1 MRKQLLLMLSLL
13 LYAVGM
19 AAQQPDWG
27 YNPNAYPDEHVI
39 YVGLVDDQG
48 SAVQSFNEN
57 TYLGAFIDGEC
68 RGLAKVSQKSVSDT
82 KTIYYFALRVK
93 GSDTDNGKAIS
104 FRLSVPGANTSYI
117 YNDLQPAADAVT
129 YTNKKTT
136 GTLSDLFPLKFIQPL
151 YYAFTQETVSVKVGE
166 QLNLLDYITF
176 EPANANIPELNWN
189 MYDESWRENVNIEG
203 NKLTAIKST
212 GKYGAVGIFPKL
224 WDMKNTGDHTS
235 INVRVIQPATSIE
248 LRDEYKNGITVNLG
262 DTAALNTVLR
272 SGYTTSP
279 ADCNEELTWKS
290 SDETALLPMIGSDIG
305 KFNPVKAGTYTMT
318 LSGENAS
325 VDLKVTVIKPVEY
338 INPVGTV
345 KVIKMYVGENLL
357 DILPSGYKVMP
368 EDAADRSVRYE
379 VNQSYSDQGV
389 YEDGDGAYKYTDI
402 FGNLYFNEGDE
413 MIALKSGRVRV
424 TIRSVQNPQASC
436 EYEVIVKDGPTSITF
451 KQEEMT
457 FLLPIKD
464 TDKSD
469 ISEDIRN
476 NIIMTPSWPKYDE
489 NESYDKRSTLLY
501 IQFVKDV
508 TSDTEVI
515 TLDYDFT
522 EDKLSA
528 SIVNAGRGS
537 VGVIYLSERTV
548 ASEEGLKNEEVEIM
562 KKFSVVVMES
572 LKGFNVDNYVEMVST
587 ETRDFVLTPDP
598 VGAEVDPSRVEVT
611 ITPNSY
617 LPEEWKSM
625 VEIVPTDESK
635 LNYTIIPHSVGRATI
650 SVKLDGVEVAT
661 SNVLIGQ
668 RYMQKA
674 GWKWTS
680 FYAGGV
686 RWNSP
691 EYELGNVVEEIRSE
705 DALLHNDPEYGYFGD
720 LNSLGTGTCYK
731 IKVKE
736 EEPGLLDLRIMY
748 TGAYEDMQTHRQ
760 IVPMWNWLGNP
771 YQYDHD
777 INSVFSTEDS
787 NANNFNVGDRIV
799 SKDDG
804 FAEYNGEKWTGT
816 LITLHA
822 GLGYMYFNAGSEN
835 VDMEYQR
842 ESLMPQGTPVMNAP
856 QHKQSVWTYNSAPF
870 ADNMTIV
877 ADLGNDYSAE
887 RFTVGAFVGDE
898 CRGEGEMIDGKCFI
912 TVHAD
917 KGETISF
924 KLHDAVSGEMRT
936 INEQMPFAKMAGSL
950 RAPQRLTVGG
960 IVTGITSADIAS
972 SGIAIVDGQIT
983 VQGMDVADIIVC
995 NASGAVVS
1003 TGETTVAGLPSGVYV
1018 VKVKTKDGKTVTKK
1032 LVK

>member
-1 MRKQLLLMLSLL
+1 MLSLL

-39 YVGLVDDQG
+39 YVGLTEG
-48 SAVQSFNEN
+48 SLDNCGQKELPEN

-68 RGLAKVSQKSVSDT
+68 RGLAKVQKKSLSVAL
-82 KTIYYFALRVK
+82 TINYFPLRVK
-93 GSDTDNGKAIS
+93 GDTNDEGKAIS
-104 FRLSVPGANTSYI
+104 FRLLYPGGQLSYV
-117 YNDLQPAADAVT
+117 YDLQPAADAVT

-151 YYAFTQETVSVKVGE
+151 YYGFTQETVSVKVGE
-166 QLNLLDYITF
+166 QINLLDYITF

-189 MYDESWRENVNIEG
+189 MYEESENVIIEG

-212 GKYGAVGIFPKL
+212 GKYGSVGVFPKL
-224 WDMKNTGDHTS
+224 WDMKNTGQYSD
-235 INVRVIQPATSIE
+235 INIRVIQPATSIE

-272 SGYTTSP
+272 SGYTTAP

-290 SDETALLPMIGSDIG
+290 NDETAIRPMTSESDLG
-305 KFNPVKAGTYTMT
+305 KFEPVKTGTYTMT
-318 LSGENAS
+318 LRGENAS

-338 INPVGTV
+338 ITPVGRV
-345 KVIKMYVGENLL
+345 KEIKMYIGDNLL

-368 EDAADRSVRYE
+368 EDATDRSVRYE
-379 VNQSYSDQGV
+379 VLPSYNQDQEFK
-389 YEDGDGAYKYTDI
+389 YNEILEDNGSEGI
-402 FGNLYFNEGDE
+402 FARKPGRAR
-413 MIALKSGRVRV
+413 IAIISN
-424 TIRSVQNPQASC
+424 QNPQASC
-436 EYEVIVKDGPTSITF
+436 TYEVIVKDGPTNITF

-457 FLLPIKD
+457 FLMPIKD
-464 TDKSD
+464 TDKWD

-476 NIIMTPSWPKYDE
+476 NIIMTPSWPKYE
-489 NESYDKRSTLLY
+489 EYESYDIAQSNLDISSLTDAVKLY
-501 IQFVKDV
+501 
-508 TSDTEVI
+508 
-515 TLDYDFT
+515 YDFKK
-522 EDKLSA
+522 DSLSA
-528 SIVNAGRGS
+528 SVVK
-537 VGVIYLSERTV
+537 VGEGWIDISYSSERTI
-548 ASEEGLKNEEVEIM
+548 ATEEGLRNDEYEISNH
-562 KKFSVVVMES
+562 FHVTIMES
-572 LKGFNVDNYVEMVST
+572 LKGFKVDGFVDMVST

-611 ITPNSY
+611 ITPDSY
-617 LPEEWKSM
+617 VSEEWKSI
-625 VEIVPTDESK
+625 VEIVPTDETM
-635 LNYTIIPHSVGRATI
+635 LNYTIRPHSVGRAII
-650 SVKLDGVEVAT
+650 SVKLDGVEVAS

-674 GWKWTS
+674 GWKWAS
-680 FYAGGV
+680 LYGGDV
-686 RWNSP
+686 SWNSP

-720 LNSLGTGTCYK
+720 INRLESGTCYK

-748 TGAYEDMQTHRQ
+748 TGAYEDMRTHRQ

-777 INSVFSTEDS
+777 INSVFSTEDTY
-787 NANNFNVGDRIV
+787 ANKFNVGDRIV

-816 LITLHA
+816 LTTLHA

-960 IVTGITSADIAS
+960 IVTGITAADIAS
-972 SGIAIVDGQIT
+972 SGIAVVDGQIT
-983 VQGMDVADIIVC
+983 VQGMDVADVIVC

>member
-1 MRKQLLLMLSLL
+1 
-13 LYAVGM
+13 M

-39 YVGLVDDQG
+39 YVGLTEG
-48 SAVQSFNEN
+48 SLDNCGQKELPEN

-68 RGLAKVSQKSVSDT
+68 RGLAKVQKKSLSVAL
-82 KTIYYFALRVK
+82 TINYFPLRVK
-93 GSDTDNGKAIS
+93 GDTNDEGKAIS
-104 FRLSVPGANTSYI
+104 FRLLYPGGQLSYV
-117 YNDLQPAADAVT
+117 YDLQPAADAVT

-151 YYAFTQETVSVKVGE
+151 YYGFTQETVSVKVGE
-166 QLNLLDYITF
+166 QINLLDYITF

-189 MYDESWRENVNIEG
+189 MYEESENVNIEG

-212 GKYGAVGIFPKL
+212 GKYGSVGVFPKL
-224 WDMKNTGDHTS
+224 WDMKNTGQYSD
-235 INVRVIQPATSIE
+235 INIRVIQPATSIE

-272 SGYTTSP
+272 SGYTTAP

-290 SDETALLPMIGSDIG
+290 SDETAILPMIGSDIG
-305 KFNPVKAGTYTMT
+305 KFNPVKPGTYTMT

-338 INPVGTV
+338 INPVGRV
-345 KVIKMYVGENLL
+345 KEIKMYIGDNLL
-357 DILPSGYKVMP
+357 SILPSGYKVMP
-368 EDAADRSVRYE
+368 EDATDRSVHYE
-379 VNQSYSDQGV
+379 VLPNYNQDQEFK
-389 YEDGDGAYKYTDI
+389 YNEILEDNGSEGI
-402 FGNLYFNEGDE
+402 FARKPGRAR
-413 MIALKSGRVRV
+413 IAIISN
-424 TIRSVQNPQASC
+424 QNPQATC
-436 EYEVIVKDGPTSITF
+436 TYEVIVKDGPTNITF

-457 FLLPIKD
+457 FLMPRKD
-464 TDKSD
+464 TDKWD

-476 NIIMTPSWPKYDE
+476 NIIMTPSWPKYE
-489 NESYDKRSTLLY
+489 EYESYDIAQSNLDISSLTDA
-501 IQFVKDV
+501 VKL
-508 TSDTEVI
+508 S
-515 TLDYDFT
+515 YDFKK
-522 EDKLSA
+522 DIISA
-528 SIVNAGRGS
+528 SVVK
-537 VGVIYLSERTV
+537 VGEGWIDISYSSERTI
-548 ASEEGLKNEEVEIM
+548 ATEEGLRNDEYEISNH
-562 KKFSVVVMES
+562 FHVTIMES
-572 LKGFNVDNYVEMVST
+572 LKGFKVDGYVDMVST

-611 ITPNSY
+611 ITPNTYVS
-617 LPEEWKSM
+617 EEWKSI
-625 VEIVPTDESK
+625 VEIEPTDETM
-635 LNYTIIPHSVGRATI
+635 LNYTIKPHSVGRATI
-650 SVKLDGVEVAT
+650 SVKLDGEEVAT
-661 SNVLIGQ
+661 SYVSIGQ

-686 RWNSP
+686 SWNSP
-691 EYELGNVVEEIRSE
+691 EIELGNVVEEIRSE

-720 LNSLGTGTCYK
+720 IYSLETGECYK

-748 TGAYEDMQTHRQ
+748 TGGYEDMRTHRQ

-777 INSVFSTEDS
+777 INSVFSTEDAY
-787 NANNFNVGDRIV
+787 ANKFNVGDRIV

-816 LITLHA
+816 LTTLRA
-822 GLGYMYFNAGSEN
+822 GLGYMYFNAASDTI
-835 VDMEYQR
+835 DMEYLH
-842 ESLMPQGTPVMNAP
+842 EGSMPQGTPVMNAP

-960 IVTGITSADIAS
+960 IVTGITAADIAS
-972 SGIAIVDGQIT
+972 SGIAVVDGQIT
-983 VQGMDVADIIVC
+983 VQGMDVADVIVC

-1003 TGETTVAGLPSGVYV
+1003 TGETTVTGLPSGVYV

>member
-1 MRKQLLLMLSLL
+1 MLFLL

-39 YVGLVDDQG
+39 FVGLVDDKG
-48 SAVQSFNEN
+48 SAVQSFNDN

-68 RGLAKVSQKSVSDT
+68 RGLAKVSRYSVSDT
-82 KTIYYFALRVK
+82 QTIYYFALRVK
-93 GSDTDNGKAIS
+93 GTNTDNGKAIS
-104 FRLSVPGANTSYI
+104 YRLSVGGNQSFVF
-117 YNDLQPAADAVT
+117 NDLKPAANAVT
-129 YTNKKTT
+129 YTNNGTT
-136 GTLSDLFPLKFIQPL
+136 GKLSALYQLTFIRPGYYSIVQP
-151 YYAFTQETVSVKVGE
+151 EVNVKVGAE
-166 QLNLLDYITF
+166 FNLLDHITF
-176 EPANANIPELNWN
+176 EPANANIPEMNWT
-189 MYDESWRENVNIEG
+189 MGQGEKENEYASIKG
-203 NKLTAIKST
+203 NTFKALKST
-212 GKYGAVGIFPKL
+212 GKYSWVSVSPNLLG
-224 WDMKNTGDHTS
+224 MKPTGQYTEIS
-235 INVRVIQPATSIE
+235 VRVIQPATSIE

-272 SGYTTSP
+272 SGYTTAP

-290 SDETALLPMIGSDIG
+290 SDETAILPMEGNDIG
-305 KFNPVKAGTYTMT
+305 KFNPVKTGTYTMT

-338 INPVGTV
+338 INPVGRV
-345 KVIKMYVGENLL
+345 KEIKMYIGDNLHS
-357 DILPSGYKVMP
+357 ILPSGYKVMP
-368 EDAADRSVRYE
+368 EDATDRSVRYE
-379 VNQSYSDQGV
+379 VLPSYNQDQEFK
-389 YEDGDGAYKYTDI
+389 YNEILEDNGSEGI
-402 FGNLYFNEGDE
+402 FARKPGRAR
-413 MIALKSGRVRV
+413 IAIISN
-424 TIRSVQNPQASC
+424 QNPQASC
-436 EYEVIVKDGPTSITF
+436 TYEVIVKDGPTNITF
-451 KQEEMT
+451 KQDEMT
-457 FLLPIKD
+457 FLMPIKD
-464 TDKSD
+464 TDKWD

-476 NIIMTPSWPKYDE
+476 NIIMTPSWPKYE
-489 NESYDKRSTLLY
+489 EYESYDIAQSNLDISSLTDAVKLY
-501 IQFVKDV
+501 
-508 TSDTEVI
+508 
-515 TLDYDFT
+515 YDFKK
-522 EDKLSA
+522 DSLSA
-528 SIVNAGRGS
+528 SVVK
-537 VGVIYLSERTV
+537 VGEGWIDISYSSERTI
-548 ASEEGLKNEEVEIM
+548 ATEEGLRNDEYEISNH
-562 KKFSVVVMES
+562 FHVTIMES
-572 LKGFNVDNYVEMVST
+572 LKGFKVDGYVEMVST

-611 ITPNSY
+611 ITPDSY
-617 LPEEWKSM
+617 VSEEWKSI
-625 VEIVPTDESK
+625 VEIVPTDETM
-635 LNYTIIPHSVGRATI
+635 LNYTIRPHSVGRAII

-674 GWKWTS
+674 GWKWAS
-680 FYAGGV
+680 LYGGDV
-686 RWNSP
+686 SWNSP

-720 LNSLGTGTCYK
+720 INRLESGTCYK

-748 TGAYEDMQTHRQ
+748 TGAYEDMRTHRQ

-777 INSVFSTEDS
+777 INSVFSTEDTYA
-787 NANNFNVGDRIV
+787 ANKFNVGDRIV

-816 LITLHA
+816 LTTLRA

-877 ADLGNDYSAE
+877 ADLGNEYSAE

-960 IVTGITSADIAS
+960 IVTGITAADIAS
-972 SGIAIVDGQIT
+972 SGIAVVDGQIT
-983 VQGMDVADIIVC
+983 VQGMDVADVIVC

-1003 TGETTVAGLPSGVYV
+1003 TGETTVTGLPSGVYV

>member
-1 MRKQLLLMLSLL
+1 
-13 LYAVGM
+13 M

-39 YVGLVDDQG
+39 YVGLVDEQG

-57 TYLGAFIDGEC
+57 TYLGAFIEGEC
-68 RGLAKVSQKSVSDT
+68 RGLAKVSRYSVSDT
-82 KTIYYFALRVK
+82 QTIYYFALRVK
-93 GSDTDNGKAIS
+93 GTNTDNGKAITY
-104 FRLSVPGANTSYI
+104 RLSVGGNQSLVF
-117 YNDLQPAADAVT
+117 NDLKPAANAVT
-129 YTNKKTT
+129 YTNNGTT
-136 GTLSDLFPLKFIQPL
+136 GKLSALYQLTFIRPGYYSIVQP
-151 YYAFTQETVSVKVGE
+151 EVSVKVGAE
-166 QLNLLDYITF
+166 FNLLDHITF
-176 EPANANIPELNWN
+176 EPANANIPELNWT
-189 MYDESWRENVNIEG
+189 MGQGEKENEYASIKG
-203 NKLTAIKST
+203 NTFKALKSP
-212 GKYGAVGIFPKL
+212 GKYSWVSVSPNLLG
-224 WDMKNTGDHTS
+224 MKPTGQYTKVS
-235 INVRVIQPATSIE
+235 VRVIQPATSIE

-290 SDETALLPMIGSDIG
+290 SDETAILPMIGSDIG

-325 VDLKVTVIKPVEY
+325 VDLKVTVFKPVEY
-338 INPVGTV
+338 IDMVGSV
-345 KVIKMYVGENLL
+345 KEIKMFVGENLL
-357 DILPSGYKVMP
+357 DILPAGYKVMP
-368 EDAADRSVRYE
+368 EDATDRSVHYE

-402 FGNLYFNEGDE
+402 FGDLYFNEGDE
-413 MIALKSGRVRV
+413 MIALKPGRVRV

-436 EYEVIVKDGPTSITF
+436 TYEVIVKDGPTSITF

-457 FLLPIKD
+457 FLMPIKD
-464 TDKSD
+464 TDKWD

-489 NESYDKRSTLLY
+489 YEEYDIAESDLDIRSYTKAVKLY
-501 IQFVKDV
+501 YNF
-508 TSDTEVI
+508 E
-515 TLDYDFT
+515 
-522 EDKLSA
+522 EDSLSA
-528 SIVNAGRGS
+528 SIDSIGGGRINVS
-537 VGVIYLSERTV
+537 YSSERTI
-548 ASEEGLKNEEVEIM
+548 ATEEGLQNDEYRISNH
-562 KKFSVVVMES
+562 FNITILES
-572 LKGFNVDNYVEMVST
+572 LKGFKVDGYVEMVST

-611 ITPNSY
+611 ITPDSY
-617 LPEEWKSM
+617 VPEEWKSM

-635 LNYTIIPHSVGRATI
+635 LNYTILPHGVGSATI
-650 SVKLDGVEVAT
+650 SVKLDGEEVAT
-661 SNVLIGQ
+661 SHVGIGQ

-680 FYAGGV
+680 FYGGSV
-686 RWNSP
+686 SWNSP

-720 LNSLGTGTCYK
+720 INRLESGTCYK

-777 INSVFSTEDS
+777 INSVFVKEE
-787 NANNFNVGDRIV
+787 NINVFNVGDRIV
-799 SKDDG
+799 SKDNG

-816 LITLHA
+816 LTTLHA

-835 VDMEYQR
+835 VDMEYLR

-1003 TGETTVAGLPSGVYV
+1003 TGETTVTGLPSGVYV

>member
-1 MRKQLLLMLSLL
+1 MLSLL

-68 RGLAKVSQKSVSDT
+68 RGLAKVSRYSVSDT
-82 KTIYYFALRVK
+82 QTIYYFALRVK
-93 GSDTDNGKAIS
+93 GTNTDNGKAIS
-104 FRLSVPGANTSYI
+104 YRLSVGGNQSFVF
-117 YNDLQPAADAVT
+117 NDLKPAANAVT
-129 YTNKKTT
+129 YTNNGTT
-136 GTLSDLFPLKFIQPL
+136 GKLSALYQLTFIRPGYYSIVQP
-151 YYAFTQETVSVKVGE
+151 EVSVKVGAE
-166 QLNLLDYITF
+166 FNLLDHITF
-176 EPANANIPELNWN
+176 EPANANIPEMNWT
-189 MYDESWRENVNIEG
+189 MGQGEKENEYASIKG
-203 NKLTAIKST
+203 NTFKALKST
-212 GKYGAVGIFPKL
+212 GKYIWVSVSPNLLG
-224 WDMKNTGDHTS
+224 MKPTGQYTG
-235 INVRVIQPATSIE
+235 VRVRIIQPATSIE
-248 LRDEYKNGITVNLG
+248 IRDEYKNGITVNLG

-272 SGYTTSP
+272 SGYTTAP

-290 SDETALLPMIGSDIG
+290 SDETAILPMIGSDIG
-305 KFNPVKAGTYTMT
+305 KFNPVKPGTYTMT

-338 INPVGTV
+338 ITPVGRV
-345 KVIKMYVGENLL
+345 KEIKMYIGDNLL

-368 EDAADRSVRYE
+368 EDATDRSVRYE
-379 VNQSYSDQGV
+379 VLPSYNQDQEFK
-389 YEDGDGAYKYTDI
+389 YNEILEDNGSEGI
-402 FGNLYFNEGDE
+402 FARKPGRAR
-413 MIALKSGRVRV
+413 IAIISN
-424 TIRSVQNPQASC
+424 QNPQAAC
-436 EYEVIVKDGPTSITF
+436 TYEVIVKDGPTNITF

-457 FLLPIKD
+457 FLMPIKD
-464 TDKSD
+464 TDKWD

-476 NIIMTPSWPKYDE
+476 NIIMTPSWPKYE
-489 NESYDKRSTLLY
+489 EYESYDIAQSNLDISSLTDAVKLY
-501 IQFVKDV
+501 
-508 TSDTEVI
+508 
-515 TLDYDFT
+515 YDFKK
-522 EDKLSA
+522 DSLSA
-528 SIVNAGRGS
+528 SVVK
-537 VGVIYLSERTV
+537 VGEGWIDISYSSERTI
-548 ASEEGLKNEEVEIM
+548 ATEEGLRNDEYEISNH
-562 KKFSVVVMES
+562 FHVTIMES
-572 LKGFNVDNYVEMVST
+572 LKGFKVDGYVDMVST

-611 ITPNSY
+611 ITPDSY
-617 LPEEWKSM
+617 VPEEWKSI
-625 VEIVPTDESK
+625 VEIVPTDDTM
-635 LNYTIIPHSVGRATI
+635 LNYTIRPHGVGRATI
-650 SVKLDGVEVAT
+650 SVKLDGVEVAS

-686 RWNSP
+686 SWNSP
-691 EYELGNVVEEIRSE
+691 EIELGNVVEEIRSE
-705 DALLHNDPEYGYFGD
+705 DALLYNDPEYGYFGD
-720 LNSLGTGTCYK
+720 INRLESGTCYK

-748 TGAYEDMQTHRQ
+748 TGAYEDMRTHRQ

-777 INSVFSTEDS
+777 INSVFSTEDTY
-787 NANNFNVGDRIV
+787 ANKFNVGDRIV
-799 SKDDG
+799 SKDNG

-816 LITLHA
+816 LTTLHA

-960 IVTGITSADIAS
+960 IVTGITAADIAS
-972 SGIAIVDGQIT
+972 SGIAVVDGQIT
-983 VQGMDVADIIVC
+983 VQGMDVADVIVC

-1003 TGETTVAGLPSGVYV
+1003 TGETTVTGLPSGVYV

>member
-1 MRKQLLLMLSLL
+1 MLSLL

-39 YVGLVDDQG
+39 YVGLTEG
-48 SAVQSFNEN
+48 SLDNCGQKELPEN

-68 RGLAKVSQKSVSDT
+68 RGLAKVQKKSLSVAL
-82 KTIYYFALRVK
+82 TINYFPLRVK
-93 GSDTDNGKAIS
+93 GDTNDEGKAIS
-104 FRLSVPGANTSYI
+104 FRLLYPGGQLSYV
-117 YNDLQPAADAVT
+117 YDLQPAADAVT

-136 GTLSDLFPLKFIQPL
+136 GTLSALFPLKFIQPL
-151 YYAFTQETVSVKVGE
+151 YYSFTQETVSVKVGE
-166 QLNLLDYITF
+166 QINLLDYITF

-189 MYDESWRENVNIEG
+189 MYEESENVNIEG

-212 GKYGAVGIFPKL
+212 GKYGSVGVFPKL
-224 WDMKNTGDHTS
+224 WDMKNTGQYSD
-235 INVRVIQPATSIE
+235 INIRVIQPATSIE

-272 SGYTTSP
+272 SGYTTAP

-290 SDETALLPMIGSDIG
+290 SDETAILPMEGNDIG
-305 KFNPVKAGTYTMT
+305 KFNPVKTGTYTMT

-338 INPVGTV
+338 ITPVGRV
-345 KVIKMYVGENLL
+345 KEIKMYIGDNLL

-368 EDAADRSVRYE
+368 EDATDRSVHYE
-379 VNQSYSDQGV
+379 VLPSYNQDQEFK
-389 YEDGDGAYKYTDI
+389 YNEILEDNGSEGI
-402 FGNLYFNEGDE
+402 FARKPGRAR
-413 MIALKSGRVRV
+413 IAIISN
-424 TIRSVQNPQASC
+424 QNPQATC
-436 EYEVIVKDGPTSITF
+436 TYEVIVKDGPTNITF

-457 FLLPIKD
+457 FLMPRKD
-464 TDKSD
+464 TDKWD

-476 NIIMTPSWPKYDE
+476 NIIMTPSWPKYEEYEEYDIA
-489 NESYDKRSTLLY
+489 ESDLDILSYTKAVNLY
-501 IQFVKDV
+501 YNFEKD
-508 TSDTEVI
+508 S
-515 TLDYDFT
+515 
-522 EDKLSA
+522 LSA
-528 SIVNAGRGS
+528 SIDSIGGGWINVS
-537 VGVIYLSERTV
+537 YSSERTI
-548 ASEEGLKNEEVEIM
+548 ATEEGLQNDEYEISNH
-562 KKFSVVVMES
+562 FNITILES
-572 LKGFNVDNYVEMVST
+572 LKGFKVDEYVEMVST

-598 VGAEVDPSRVEVT
+598 VDAEVDPSRVEVT
-611 ITPNSY
+611 IVDASV
-617 LPEEWKSM
+617 PEMWKSI
-625 VEIVPTDESK
+625 VEIVPTDETM
-635 LNYTIIPHSVGRATI
+635 LNYTIRPHSVGRATI

-661 SNVLIGQ
+661 SYVGIGQ

-680 FYAGGV
+680 LYSGGV
-686 RWNSP
+686 SWNSP

-720 LNSLGTGTCYK
+720 LNRLEPGTCYK

-736 EEPGLLDLRIMY
+736 EEPGLLNLRIY
-748 TGAYEDMQTHRQ
+748 PGGYEDMRPYRQ

-777 INSVFSTEDS
+777 INSVFSTEDA
-787 NANNFNVGDRIV
+787 NANKFNVGDRIV
-799 SKDDG
+799 SKDNG

-816 LITLHA
+816 LTTLHA
-822 GLGYMYFNAGSEN
+822 GLGYMYFNAASDTIN
-835 VDMEYQR
+835 MELKY
-842 ESLMPQGTPVMNAP
+842 EWNMPQGTPVMNAP

-870 ADNMTIV
+870 ADNMTII

-887 RFTVGAFVGDE
+887 RFTLGAFVGDE
-898 CRGEGEMIDGKCFI
+898 CRGEGEMIEGKCFI

-924 KLHDAVSGEMRT
+924 KLYDAVSGEMRT

-960 IVTGITSADIAS
+960 IVTGITAADIAS
-972 SGIAIVDGQIT
+972 SGIAIVNGQIT
-983 VQGMDVADIIVC
+983 VQGMDVADVIVC

-1003 TGETTVAGLPSGVYV
+1003 TGETTVTGLPSGVYV
-1018 VKVKTKDGKTVTKK
+1018 VKVKTMDGKTVTKK

>member
-1 MRKQLLLMLSLL
+1 
-13 LYAVGM
+13 M

-48 SAVQSFNEN
+48 SAVQSFNDN
-57 TYLGAFIDGEC
+57 TYLGAFIEGEC
-68 RGLAKVSQKSVSDT
+68 RGLAKVSRYSVSDT
-82 KTIYYFALRVK
+82 QTIYYFALRVK
-93 GSDTDNGKAIS
+93 GTNTDNGKAIS
-104 FRLSVPGANTSYI
+104 YRLSVGGNHSFVF
-117 YNDLQPAADAVT
+117 NDLKPAANAVT
-129 YTNKKTT
+129 YTNNGTT
-136 GTLSDLFPLKFIQPL
+136 GKLSALYQLTFIHPGYYSIVQP
-151 YYAFTQETVSVKVGE
+151 EVRVKVGAE
-166 QLNLLDYITF
+166 FNLLDYITF
-176 EPANANIPELNWN
+176 EPANANIPEMNWT
-189 MYDESWRENVNIEG
+189 MGQGEKENEYASIKG
-203 NKLTAIKST
+203 NTFKALKST
-212 GKYGAVGIFPKL
+212 GKYGSVSVSPNL
-224 WDMKNTGDHTS
+224 WGMKPTGQYTKVS
-235 INVRVIQPATSIE
+235 VRVIQPATSIE

-272 SGYTTSP
+272 SGYTTAP

-290 SDETALLPMIGSDIG
+290 NDETAIRPMEGNDIG
-305 KFNPVKAGTYTMT
+305 KFEPVKTGTYTMT

-338 INPVGTV
+338 ITPVGSV
-345 KVIKMYVGENLL
+345 KTIKMFVGENLL
-357 DILPSGYKVMP
+357 NILPSGYKVMP
-368 EDAADRSVRYE
+368 EDATDRSVHYE
-379 VNQSYSDQGV
+379 VNQSFSDQGV

-413 MIALKSGRVRV
+413 MIALKPGRVRV
-424 TIRSVQNPQASC
+424 TINSTQNSRAYC
-436 EYEVIVKDGPTSITF
+436 EYEVIVKRGPTNITF

-457 FLLPIKD
+457 FLMPRKD
-464 TDKSD
+464 TDKWD

-476 NIIMTPSWPKYDE
+476 NIIMTQSWPKYDE
-489 NESYDKRSTLLY
+489 YEEYDIAQSDLDIRSYTKAVKLY
-501 IQFVKDV
+501 YNF
-508 TSDTEVI
+508 E
-515 TLDYDFT
+515 
-522 EDKLSA
+522 EDSLSA
-528 SIVNAGRGS
+528 SIDSIGQGWIDVS
-537 VGVIYLSERTV
+537 YSSEHTI
-548 ASEEGLKNEEVEIM
+548 ATETGLQNDEYRISNH
-562 KKFSVVVMES
+562 FNITILES
-572 LKGFNVDNYVEMVST
+572 LKGFKVDGYVDMVST

-598 VGAEVDPSRVEVT
+598 VDAEVDPSRVEVT
-611 ITPNSY
+611 ITPDSY
-617 LPEEWKSM
+617 VSEEWKSI
-625 VEIVPTDESK
+625 VEIVPTDETM
-635 LNYTIIPHSVGRATI
+635 LNYTIKPHSVGNATI

-661 SNVLIGQ
+661 SHVGIGQ

-674 GWKWTS
+674 GWKWAS
-680 FYAGGV
+680 LYGGGV

-720 LNSLGTGTCYK
+720 IYSLETGECYK

-748 TGAYEDMQTHRQ
+748 TGGYEDMRTYRQ

-777 INSVFSTEDS
+777 INSVFSTEDTY
-787 NANNFNVGDRIV
+787 ANNFNVGDRIV
-799 SKDDG
+799 SKDNG

-816 LITLHA
+816 LTTLHA
-822 GLGYMYFNAGSEN
+822 GLGYMYFNAASDTI
-835 VDMEYQR
+835 DMEYLR

-960 IVTGITSADIAS
+960 IVTGITAADIAS

-983 VQGMDVADIIVC
+983 VQGMDVADVIVC

-1003 TGETTVAGLPSGVYV
+1003 TGETTVTGLPSGVYV

>member
-1 MRKQLLLMLSLL
+1 MLSLL

-39 YVGLVDDQG
+39 YVGLVDDKG
-48 SAVQSFNEN
+48 SAVQSFNDN

-68 RGLAKVSQKSVSDT
+68 RGLAKVSRYSVSDT
-82 KTIYYFALRVK
+82 QTIYYFALRVK
-93 GSDTDNGKAIS
+93 GTNTDNGKAIS
-104 FRLSVPGANTSYI
+104 YRLSVGGNQSFVF
-117 YNDLQPAADAVT
+117 NDLKPAANAVT
-129 YTNKKTT
+129 YTNNGTT
-136 GTLSDLFPLKFIQPL
+136 GKLSALYQLTFIRPGYYSIVQP
-151 YYAFTQETVSVKVGE
+151 EVSVKVGAE
-166 QLNLLDYITF
+166 FNLLDHITF
-176 EPANANIPELNWN
+176 EPANANIPEMNWT
-189 MYDESWRENVNIEG
+189 MGQGEKENEYASIKG
-203 NKLTAIKST
+203 NTFKALKST
-212 GKYGAVGIFPKL
+212 GKYSWVNVSPNLLG
-224 WDMKNTGDHTS
+224 MKPNGQYT
-235 INVRVIQPATSIE
+235 NVRVRIIQPATSIE

-272 SGYTTSP
+272 SGYTTAP

-290 SDETALLPMIGSDIG
+290 SDETAILPMEGNDIG
-305 KFNPVKAGTYTMT
+305 KFNPVKTGTYTMT

-338 INPVGTV
+338 INPVGRV
-345 KVIKMYVGENLL
+345 KEIKMYIGDNLL

-368 EDAADRSVRYE
+368 EDATDRSVRYE
-379 VNQSYSDQGV
+379 VLPSYNQDQEFK
-389 YEDGDGAYKYTDI
+389 YNEILEDNGSEGI
-402 FGNLYFNEGDE
+402 FARKPGRAR
-413 MIALKSGRVRV
+413 IAIISN
-424 TIRSVQNPQASC
+424 QNPQAAC
-436 EYEVIVKDGPTSITF
+436 TYEVIVKDGPTNITF

-457 FLLPIKD
+457 FLMPIKD
-464 TDKSD
+464 TDKWD

-476 NIIMTPSWPKYDE
+476 NIIMTPSWPKYE
-489 NESYDKRSTLLY
+489 EYESYDIAQSNLDISSLTDAVKLY
-501 IQFVKDV
+501 
-508 TSDTEVI
+508 
-515 TLDYDFT
+515 YDFKK
-522 EDKLSA
+522 DSLSA
-528 SIVNAGRGS
+528 SVVK
-537 VGVIYLSERTV
+537 VGEGWIDISYSSERTI
-548 ASEEGLKNEEVEIM
+548 ATEEGLRNDEYEISNH
-562 KKFSVVVMES
+562 FHVTIMES
-572 LKGFNVDNYVEMVST
+572 LKGFKVDGYVDMVST

-598 VGAEVDPSRVEVT
+598 VDAEVDPSRVEVT
-611 ITPNSY
+611 ITPDSY
-617 LPEEWKSM
+617 VSEEWKSI
-625 VEIVPTDESK
+625 VEIVPTDETM
-635 LNYTIIPHSVGRATI
+635 LNYTIRPHSVGRATI

-661 SNVLIGQ
+661 SHVGIGQ

-674 GWKWTS
+674 GWKWAS
-680 FYAGGV
+680 LYGGDV
-686 RWNSP
+686 SWNSP

-720 LNSLGTGTCYK
+720 INRLESGTCYK

-748 TGAYEDMQTHRQ
+748 TGAYEDMRTHRQ

-777 INSVFSTEDS
+777 INSVFSTEDA
-787 NANNFNVGDRIV
+787 NANKFNVGDRIV
-799 SKDDG
+799 SKDNG

-816 LITLHA
+816 LTTLHA

-835 VDMEYQR
+835 VDMEYLR
-842 ESLMPQGTPVMNAP
+842 EGSMPQGTPVMNAP

-960 IVTGITSADIAS
+960 IVTGITAADIAS
-972 SGIAIVDGQIT
+972 SGIAVVDGQIT
-983 VQGMDVADIIVC
+983 VQGMDVADVIVC

-1003 TGETTVAGLPSGVYV
+1003 TGETTVTGLPSGVYV

>member
-1 MRKQLLLMLSLL
+1 MLSLL

-48 SAVQSFNEN
+48 SAVQSFNDN
-57 TYLGAFIDGEC
+57 TYLGAFIEGEC
-68 RGLAKVSQKSVSDT
+68 RGLAKVSRYSVSDT
-82 KTIYYFALRVK
+82 QTIYYFALRVK
-93 GSDTDNGKAIS
+93 GTNTDNGKAITY
-104 FRLSVPGANTSYI
+104 RLSVGGNHSFVF
-117 YNDLQPAADAVT
+117 NDLKPAANAVT
-129 YTNKKTT
+129 YTNNGTT
-136 GTLSDLFPLKFIQPL
+136 GKLSALYQLTFIRPGYYSIVQP
-151 YYAFTQETVSVKVGE
+151 EVSVKVGAE
-166 QLNLLDYITF
+166 FSLLDHITF
-176 EPANANIPELNWN
+176 EPANANIPEMNWT
-189 MYDESWRENVNIEG
+189 MGQGEKENEYASIKG
-203 NKLTAIKST
+203 NTFKALKST
-212 GKYGAVGIFPKL
+212 GKYSWVNVSPNLLG
-224 WDMKNTGDHTS
+224 MKPTGQYTEVS
-235 INVRVIQPATSIE
+235 VRVIQPATSIE

-272 SGYTTSP
+272 SGYTTAP

-290 SDETALLPMIGSDIG
+290 SDETAILPMEGNDIG
-305 KFNPVKAGTYTMT
+305 KFNPVKTGTYTMT

-338 INPVGTV
+338 INPVGRV
-345 KVIKMYVGENLL
+345 KEIKMYIGDNLL

-368 EDAADRSVRYE
+368 EDATDRSVHYE
-379 VNQSYSDQGV
+379 VLPSYNQDQEFK
-389 YEDGDGAYKYTDI
+389 YNEILEDNGSEGI
-402 FGNLYFNEGDE
+402 FARKPGRAR
-413 MIALKSGRVRV
+413 IAIISN
-424 TIRSVQNPQASC
+424 QNPKATC
-436 EYEVIVKDGPTSITF
+436 TYEVIVKDGPTNITF

-457 FLLPIKD
+457 FLMPIKD
-464 TDKSD
+464 TDKWD

-476 NIIMTPSWPKYDE
+476 NIIMTPSWPKYE
-489 NESYDKRSTLLY
+489 EYESYDIAQSNLDISSLTDA
-501 IQFVKDV
+501 VKL
-508 TSDTEVI
+508 S
-515 TLDYDFT
+515 YDFKK
-522 EDKLSA
+522 DIISA
-528 SIVNAGRGS
+528 SVVK
-537 VGVIYLSERTV
+537 VGEGWIDISYSSERTI
-548 ASEEGLKNEEVEIM
+548 ATEEGLQNDEYYISNHFHVTIL
-562 KKFSVVVMES
+562 ES
-572 LKGFNVDNYVEMVST
+572 LKGFKVDGYVEMVST

-598 VGAEVDPSRVEVT
+598 VDAEVDPSRVEVT
-611 ITPNSY
+611 ITPNTYVS
-617 LPEEWKSM
+617 EEWKSI
-625 VEIVPTDESK
+625 VEIEPTDETM
-635 LNYTIIPHSVGRATI
+635 LNYTIKPHSVGRATI

-661 SNVLIGQ
+661 SYVSIGQ

-680 FYAGGV
+680 FYGGGV

-720 LNSLGTGTCYK
+720 IYSLETGECYK

-748 TGAYEDMQTHRQ
+748 TGGYEDMQTHRQ

-777 INSVFSTEDS
+777 INSVFVKEE
-787 NANNFNVGDRIV
+787 NRNVFNVGDRIV

-816 LITLHA
+816 LTTLHA
-822 GLGYMYFNAGSEN
+822 GLGYMYFNAASDTIN
-835 VDMEYQR
+835 MELKY
-842 ESLMPQGTPVMNAP
+842 EWNMPQGTPVMNAP

-887 RFTVGAFVGDE
+887 RFTVGAFVGEE

-960 IVTGITSADIAS
+960 IVTGITAADIAS
-972 SGIAIVDGQIT
+972 SGIAVVDGQIT
-983 VQGMDVADIIVC
+983 VQGMDVADVIVC

-1003 TGETTVAGLPSGVYV
+1003 TGETTVTGLPSGVYV

>member
-48 SAVQSFNEN
+48 SAVQSFNDN

-68 RGLAKVSQKSVSDT
+68 RGLAKVSRYSVSDT
-82 KTIYYFALRVK
+82 QTIYYFALRVK
-93 GSDTDNGKAIS
+93 GTNTDNGKAITY
-104 FRLSVPGANTSYI
+104 RLSVGGNQSLVF
-117 YNDLQPAADAVT
+117 NDLKPAANAVT
-129 YTNKKTT
+129 YTNNGTT
-136 GTLSDLFPLKFIQPL
+136 GKLSALYQLTFIRPGYYSIVQP
-151 YYAFTQETVSVKVGE
+151 EVSVKVGAE
-166 QLNLLDYITF
+166 FNLFDHITF
-176 EPANANIPELNWN
+176 EPANANIPELNWT
-189 MYDESWRENVNIEG
+189 MGQGEKENEYASIKG
-203 NKLTAIKST
+203 NTFKALKSP
-212 GKYGAVGIFPKL
+212 GKYSWVSVSPNL
-224 WDMKNTGDHTS
+224 WGMKPTGQYTEVS
-235 INVRVIQPATSIE
+235 VRVIQPATSIE

-272 SGYTTSP
+272 SGYTTAP

-338 INPVGTV
+338 IEMVGSV
-345 KVIKMYVGENLL
+345 KTIKMFVGENLL
-357 DILPSGYKVMP
+357 NILPSGYKVMP
-368 EDAADRSVRYE
+368 EDATDRSVHYE
-379 VNQSYSDQGV
+379 VNQSFSDQGV

-402 FGNLYFNEGDE
+402 FGDLYFNEGDE
-413 MIALKSGRVRV
+413 MIALKPGRVRV
-424 TIRSVQNPQASC
+424 TINSTQNSRAYC
-436 EYEVIVKDGPTSITF
+436 EYEVIVKRGPTNITF

-457 FLLPIKD
+457 FLMPRKD
-464 TDKSD
+464 TDKWD

-489 NESYDKRSTLLY
+489 YEEYDIAQSDLDIRSYTKAVKLY
-501 IQFVKDV
+501 YNF
-508 TSDTEVI
+508 E
-515 TLDYDFT
+515 
-522 EDKLSA
+522 EDSLSA
-528 SIVNAGRGS
+528 SIGGGRINVS
-537 VGVIYLSERTV
+537 YSSERTI
-548 ASEEGLKNEEVEIM
+548 ATEEGLQNDEYRISNH
-562 KKFSVVVMES
+562 FNITILES
-572 LKGFNVDNYVEMVST
+572 LKGFNVDGYVEMVST

-611 ITPNSY
+611 ITPDSY
-617 LPEEWKSM
+617 VPEEWKSM
-625 VEIVPTDESK
+625 VEIVPTDETK
-635 LNYTIIPHSVGRATI
+635 LNYTILPHGVGSATI
-650 SVKLDGVEVAT
+650 SVKLDGEEVAT
-661 SNVLIGQ
+661 SHVSIGQ

-680 FYAGGV
+680 FYAGSV

-720 LNSLGTGTCYK
+720 INRLEPGTCYK

-748 TGAYEDMQTHRQ
+748 TGAYEDMRTHRQ

-777 INSVFSTEDS
+777 INSVFSTEDTY
-787 NANNFNVGDRIV
+787 ANKFNVGDRIV
-799 SKDDG
+799 SKDNG

-816 LITLHA
+816 LTTLHA
-822 GLGYMYFNAGSEN
+822 GLGYMYFNAASDTI
-835 VDMEYQR
+835 DMEYQR
-842 ESLMPQGTPVMNAP
+842 ESRMPQGTPVMNAP

-1003 TGETTVAGLPSGVYV
+1003 TGETTVTGLPSGVYV

>member
-1 MRKQLLLMLSLL
+1 
-13 LYAVGM
+13 M

-39 YVGLVDDQG
+39 YVGLVDAQG
-48 SAVQSFNEN
+48 SAVQSFNDN

-68 RGLAKVSQKSVSDT
+68 RGLAKVSRYSVSDT
-82 KTIYYFALRVK
+82 QTIYYFALRVK
-93 GSDTDNGKAIS
+93 GTNTDNGKSITY
-104 FRLSVPGANTSYI
+104 RLSVGGNQSLVF
-117 YNDLQPAADAVT
+117 NDLKPAANAVT
-129 YTNKKTT
+129 YTNNGTT
-136 GTLSDLFPLKFIQPL
+136 GKLSALYQLTFIRPGYYSIVQP
-151 YYAFTQETVSVKVGE
+151 EVSVKVGAE
-166 QLNLLDYITF
+166 FNLLDHITF
-176 EPANANIPELNWN
+176 EPANANIPELNWT
-189 MYDESWRENVNIEG
+189 MGQGEKENEYASIKG
-203 NKLTAIKST
+203 NTFKALKST
-212 GKYGAVGIFPKL
+212 GKYSWVSVSPNLLG
-224 WDMKNTGDHTS
+224 MKPTGQYTEVS
-235 INVRVIQPATSIE
+235 VRVIQPATSIE

-305 KFNPVKAGTYTMT
+305 KFNPVKTGTYTMT
-318 LSGENAS
+318 LGGEKAS

-338 INPVGTV
+338 INPVGYV
-345 KVIKMYVGENLL
+345 KEIKMYIGDNLL

-368 EDAADRSVRYE
+368 EDATDRSVRYE
-379 VNQSYSDQGV
+379 VRSSYNDDQELKH
-389 YEDGDGAYKYTDI
+389 YEILEDKGSEGI
-402 FGNLYFNEGDE
+402 FARKPGRAR
-413 MIALKSGRVRV
+413 IAIISN
-424 TIRSVQNPQASC
+424 QNPQASC
-436 EYEVIVKDGPTSITF
+436 EYEVIVKDGPTNITF
-451 KQEEMT
+451 KQDEMT
-457 FLLPIKD
+457 FLMPRKD

-476 NIIMTPSWPKYDE
+476 NIIMTPSWPKYKE
-489 NESYDKRSTLLY
+489 YESYDIAQSNLDISSLTDAVNLY
-501 IQFVKDV
+501 
-508 TSDTEVI
+508 
-515 TLDYDFT
+515 YDFKK
-522 EDKLSA
+522 DSLSA
-528 SIVNAGRGS
+528 SIDTIGQGWIDVS
-537 VGVIYLSERTV
+537 YSSERTI
-548 ASEEGLKNEEVEIM
+548 ATEEGLRNDEYEISNH
-562 KKFSVVVMES
+562 FHVTILES
-572 LKGFNVDNYVEMVST
+572 LKGFNVDGYVDMVST

-611 ITPNSY
+611 ITPDSY
-617 LPEEWKSM
+617 VPEEWKSM
-625 VEIVPTDESK
+625 VEIVPTDETK
-635 LNYTIIPHSVGRATI
+635 LNYTILPHGVGSATI
-650 SVKLDGVEVAT
+650 SVKLDGEEVAT
-661 SNVLIGQ
+661 SYVSIGQ

-686 RWNSP
+686 SWNSP
-691 EYELGNVVEEIRSE
+691 EYALGNVVEEIRSE
-705 DALLHNDPEYGYFGD
+705 DALLYNDPEYGYFGEINR
-720 LNSLGTGTCYK
+720 LESGTCYK

-816 LITLHA
+816 LTTLHA

-877 ADLGNDYSAE
+877 ADLGNEYSAE

-1003 TGETTVAGLPSGVYV
+1003 TGETTVTGLPSGVYV

>member
-1 MRKQLLLMLSLL
+1 
-13 LYAVGM
+13 M

-39 YVGLVDDQG
+39 YVGLVDAQG

-57 TYLGAFIDGEC
+57 TYLGAFIEGEC
-68 RGLAKVSQKSVSDT
+68 RGLAKVSRYSVSDT
-82 KTIYYFALRVK
+82 QTIYYFALRVK
-93 GSDTDNGKAIS
+93 GTNTDNGKSIS
-104 FRLSVPGANTSYI
+104 YRLSVGGNQSFVF
-117 YNDLQPAADAVT
+117 NDLKPAANAVT
-129 YTNKKTT
+129 YTNNGTT
-136 GTLSDLFPLKFIQPL
+136 GKLSALYQLTFIRPGYYSIVQP
-151 YYAFTQETVSVKVGE
+151 EVSVKVGAE
-166 QLNLLDYITF
+166 FNLLDHITF
-176 EPANANIPELNWN
+176 EPANANIPEMNWT
-189 MYDESWRENVNIEG
+189 MGQGEKENEYASIKG
-203 NKLTAIKST
+203 NTFKALKST
-212 GKYGAVGIFPKL
+212 GKYIWVSVSPNLLG
-224 WDMKNTGDHTS
+224 MKPTGQYTKVS
-235 INVRVIQPATSIE
+235 VRVIQPATSIE

-272 SGYTTSP
+272 SGYTTAP

-290 SDETALLPMIGSDIG
+290 SDETAILPMIGSDIG

-338 INPVGTV
+338 ITPVGRV
-345 KVIKMYVGENLL
+345 KEIKMYIGDNLL

-368 EDAADRSVRYE
+368 EDATDRSVHYE
-379 VNQSYSDQGV
+379 VLPNYNQDQEFK
-389 YEDGDGAYKYTDI
+389 YNEILEDNGSEGI
-402 FGNLYFNEGDE
+402 FARKPGRAR
-413 MIALKSGRVRV
+413 IAIISN
-424 TIRSVQNPQASC
+424 QNPQATC
-436 EYEVIVKDGPTSITF
+436 TYEVIVKDGPTNITF

-457 FLLPIKD
+457 FLMPRKD
-464 TDKSD
+464 TDKWD

-476 NIIMTPSWPKYDE
+476 NIIMTPSWPKYE
-489 NESYDKRSTLLY
+489 EYESYDIAQSNLDISSLTDAVKLY
-501 IQFVKDV
+501 
-508 TSDTEVI
+508 
-515 TLDYDFT
+515 YDFKK
-522 EDKLSA
+522 DSLSA
-528 SIVNAGRGS
+528 SVVK
-537 VGVIYLSERTV
+537 VGEGWIDISYSSERTI
-548 ASEEGLKNEEVEIM
+548 ATEEGLRNDEYEISNH
-562 KKFSVVVMES
+562 FHVTIMES
-572 LKGFNVDNYVEMVST
+572 LKGFKVDGYVDMVST

-598 VGAEVDPSRVEVT
+598 VDAEVDPSRVEVT
-611 ITPNSY
+611 ITPDSY
-617 LPEEWKSM
+617 VSEEWKSI
-625 VEIVPTDESK
+625 VEIVPTDETM
-635 LNYTIIPHSVGRATI
+635 LNYTIRPHSVGRATI

-661 SNVLIGQ
+661 SHVGIGQ

-680 FYAGGV
+680 LYSGGV
-686 RWNSP
+686 SWNSP

-720 LNSLGTGTCYK
+720 IYSLETGTCYK

-748 TGAYEDMQTHRQ
+748 TGAYEDMRTHRQ

-777 INSVFSTEDS
+777 INSVFSTEDTY
-787 NANNFNVGDRIV
+787 ANKFNVGDRIV
-799 SKDDG
+799 SKDNG

-816 LITLHA
+816 LTTLHA
-822 GLGYMYFNAGSEN
+822 GLGYMYFNAASDTI
-835 VDMEYQR
+835 DMEYLR
-842 ESLMPQGTPVMNAP
+842 EGSMPQGTPVMNAP

-960 IVTGITSADIAS
+960 IVTGITAADIAS
-972 SGIAIVDGQIT
+972 SGIAVVDGQIT
-983 VQGMDVADIIVC
+983 VQGMDVADVIVC

-1003 TGETTVAGLPSGVYV
+1003 TGETTVTGLPSGVYV

>member
-1 MRKQLLLMLSLL
+1 MLFLL

-39 YVGLVDDQG
+39 FVGLVDDKG
-48 SAVQSFNEN
+48 SAVQSFNDN

-68 RGLAKVSQKSVSDT
+68 RGLAKVSRYSVSDT
-82 KTIYYFALRVK
+82 QTIYYFALRVK
-93 GSDTDNGKAIS
+93 GTNTDNGKAIS
-104 FRLSVPGANTSYI
+104 YRLSVGGNQSFVF
-117 YNDLQPAADAVT
+117 NDLKPAANAVT
-129 YTNKKTT
+129 YTNNGTT
-136 GTLSDLFPLKFIQPL
+136 GKLSALYQLTFIRPGYYSIVQP
-151 YYAFTQETVSVKVGE
+151 EVNVKVGAE
-166 QLNLLDYITF
+166 FNLLDHITF
-176 EPANANIPELNWN
+176 EPANANIPEMNWI
-189 MYDESWRENVNIEG
+189 MGQGEKENEYASIKG
-203 NKLTAIKST
+203 NTFKALKST
-212 GKYGAVGIFPKL
+212 GKYSWVSVSPNLLG
-224 WDMKNTGDHTS
+224 MKPTGQYTEIS
-235 INVRVIQPATSIE
+235 VRVIQPATSIE

-272 SGYTTSP
+272 SGYTTAP

-290 SDETALLPMIGSDIG
+290 SDETAIRPMEGNDIG
-305 KFNPVKAGTYTMT
+305 KFNPVKTGTYTMT
-318 LSGENAS
+318 LGGENAS

-338 INPVGTV
+338 INPVGRV
-345 KVIKMYVGENLL
+345 KEIKMYIGDNLL

-368 EDAADRSVRYE
+368 EDATDRSVRYE
-379 VNQSYSDQGV
+379 VLPSYNQDQEFK
-389 YEDGDGAYKYTDI
+389 YNEILEDKGPEGI
-402 FGNLYFNEGDE
+402 FARKPGRAR
-413 MIALKSGRVRV
+413 IAIISN
-424 TIRSVQNPQASC
+424 QNPQATC
-436 EYEVIVKDGPTSITF
+436 EYEVIVKDGPTNITF

-457 FLLPIKD
+457 FLMPIKD
-464 TDKSD
+464 TDKWD

-476 NIIMTPSWPKYDE
+476 NIIMTPSWPKYE
-489 NESYDKRSTLLY
+489 EYESYDIAQSNLDISSLTDA
-501 IQFVKDV
+501 VKL
-508 TSDTEVI
+508 S
-515 TLDYDFT
+515 YDFKK
-522 EDKLSA
+522 DIISA
-528 SIVNAGRGS
+528 SVVK
-537 VGVIYLSERTV
+537 VGEGWIDISYSSERTI
-548 ASEEGLKNEEVEIM
+548 ATEEGLRNDEYEISNH
-562 KKFSVVVMES
+562 FHVTILES
-572 LKGFNVDNYVEMVST
+572 LKGFKVDEYVEMVST

-598 VGAEVDPSRVEVT
+598 VDAEVDPSRVEVT

-617 LPEEWKSM
+617 VSEEWKSI
-625 VEIVPTDESK
+625 VEIVPTDKNK
-635 LNYTIIPHSVGRATI
+635 LNYTIRPHSVGRAII
-650 SVKLDGVEVAT
+650 SVKLDGVEVAS

-674 GWKWTS
+674 GWKWAS
-680 FYAGGV
+680 LYSGDV
-686 RWNSP
+686 SWNSP

-720 LNSLGTGTCYK
+720 INRLESGTCYK

-748 TGAYEDMQTHRQ
+748 TGAYEDMRTHRQ

-777 INSVFSTEDS
+777 INSVFSTEDAY
-787 NANNFNVGDRIV
+787 ANNFNVGDRIV
-799 SKDDG
+799 SKDNG

-816 LITLHA
+816 LTTLHA

-960 IVTGITSADIAS
+960 IVTGITAADIAS
-972 SGIAIVDGQIT
+972 SGIAVVDGQIT
-983 VQGMDVADIIVC
+983 VQGMDVADVIVC

-1003 TGETTVAGLPSGVYV
+1003 TGETTITGLPSGVYV

>member
-1 MRKQLLLMLSLL
+1 MLSLL

-48 SAVQSFNEN
+48 SAVQSFNDN
-57 TYLGAFIDGEC
+57 TYLGAFIEGEC
-68 RGLAKVSQKSVSDT
+68 RGLAKVSRYSVSDT
-82 KTIYYFALRVK
+82 QTIYYFALRVK
-93 GSDTDNGKAIS
+93 GTNTDNGKAIS
-104 FRLSVPGANTSYI
+104 YRLSVGGNQSFVF
-117 YNDLQPAADAVT
+117 NDLKPAANAVT
-129 YTNKKTT
+129 YTNNGTT
-136 GTLSDLFPLKFIQPL
+136 GKLSALYQLTFIRPGYYSIVQP
-151 YYAFTQETVSVKVGE
+151 EVSVKVGAE
-166 QLNLLDYITF
+166 FNLLDHITF
-176 EPANANIPELNWN
+176 EPANANIPEMNWT
-189 MYDESWRENVNIEG
+189 MGQGEKENEYASIKG
-203 NKLTAIKST
+203 NTFKALKST
-212 GKYGAVGIFPKL
+212 GKYGWVNVSPNLLG
-224 WDMKNTGDHTS
+224 MKPTGQYTKVS
-235 INVRVIQPATSIE
+235 VRVIQPATSIE

-272 SGYTTSP
+272 SGYTTAP
-279 ADCNEELTWKS
+279 ADCNEKLTWKS
-290 SDETALLPMIGSDIG
+290 SDETAILPIEGNDIG
-305 KFNPVKAGTYTMT
+305 KFNPVKTGTYTMT

-338 INPVGTV
+338 INPVGRV
-345 KVIKMYVGENLL
+345 KEIKMYIGDNLL

-368 EDAADRSVRYE
+368 EDATDRSVRYE
-379 VNQSYSDQGV
+379 VLPSYNQDQEFK
-389 YEDGDGAYKYTDI
+389 YNEILEDNGSEGI
-402 FGNLYFNEGDE
+402 FARKPGRAR
-413 MIALKSGRVRV
+413 IAIISN
-424 TIRSVQNPQASC
+424 QNPQATC
-436 EYEVIVKDGPTSITF
+436 TYEVIVKDGPTNITF

-457 FLLPIKD
+457 FLMPIKD
-464 TDKSD
+464 TDKWD

-476 NIIMTPSWPKYDE
+476 NIIMTPSWPKYE
-489 NESYDKRSTLLY
+489 EYESYDIAQSNLDISSLTDA
-501 IQFVKDV
+501 VKL
-508 TSDTEVI
+508 S
-515 TLDYDFT
+515 YDFKK
-522 EDKLSA
+522 DSLSA
-528 SIVNAGRGS
+528 SVVK
-537 VGVIYLSERTV
+537 VGEGWIDISYSSERTI
-548 ASEEGLKNEEVEIM
+548 ATEEGLQNDEYEISNH
-562 KKFSVVVMES
+562 FHVTILES
-572 LKGFNVDNYVEMVST
+572 LKGFKVDGYVDMVST

-598 VGAEVDPSRVEVT
+598 VDAEVDPSRVEVT
-611 ITPNSY
+611 IVDASV
-617 LPEEWKSM
+617 PEMWKSI
-625 VEIVPTDESK
+625 VEIVPTDETM
-635 LNYTIIPHSVGRATI
+635 LNYTIKPHSVGRATI
-650 SVKLDGVEVAT
+650 SVKLDGEEVAT
-661 SNVLIGQ
+661 SYVSIGQ

-680 FYAGGV
+680 LYSGGV
-686 RWNSP
+686 SWNSP

-720 LNSLGTGTCYK
+720 LNRLEPGTCYK

-736 EEPGLLDLRIMY
+736 EEPGLLNLRIY
-748 TGAYEDMQTHRQ
+748 PGGYEDMRPYRQ

-777 INSVFSTEDS
+777 INSVFSTEDAY
-787 NANNFNVGDRIV
+787 ANKFNVGDRIV
-799 SKDDG
+799 SKDNG

-816 LITLHA
+816 LTTLHA
-822 GLGYMYFNAGSEN
+822 GLGYMYFNAASDTIN
-835 VDMEYQR
+835 MELKY
-842 ESLMPQGTPVMNAP
+842 EWNMPQGTPVMNAP

-877 ADLGNDYSAE
+877 ADLGNEYSAE

-960 IVTGITSADIAS
+960 IVTGITAADIAS
-972 SGIAIVDGQIT
+972 SGIAVVDGQIT

>member
-39 YVGLVDDQG
+39 FVGLVDDQG
-48 SAVQSFNEN
+48 SAVQSFNDN

-68 RGLAKVSQKSVSDT
+68 RGLAKVSRYSVSDT
-82 KTIYYFALRVK
+82 QTIYYFALRVK
-93 GSDTDNGKAIS
+93 GTNTDNGKAIS
-104 FRLSVPGANTSYI
+104 YRLSVGGNQSFVF
-117 YNDLQPAADAVT
+117 NDLKPAANAVT
-129 YTNKKTT
+129 YTNNGTT
-136 GTLSDLFPLKFIQPL
+136 GKLSALYQLTFIRPGYYSIVQP
-151 YYAFTQETVSVKVGE
+151 EVNVKVGAE
-166 QLNLLDYITF
+166 FNLLDHITF
-176 EPANANIPELNWN
+176 EPANANIPEMNWT
-189 MYDESWRENVNIEG
+189 MGQGEKENEYASIKG
-203 NKLTAIKST
+203 NTFKALKST
-212 GKYGAVGIFPKL
+212 GKYIWVSVSPNLLG
-224 WDMKNTGDHTS
+224 MKPTGQYTEIS
-235 INVRVIQPATSIE
+235 VRVIQPATSIE

-272 SGYTTSP
+272 SGYTTAP

-290 SDETALLPMIGSDIG
+290 SDETAILPMEGNDIG
-305 KFNPVKAGTYTMT
+305 KFNPVKTGTYTMT

-338 INPVGTV
+338 MNPVGRV
-345 KVIKMYVGENLL
+345 KEIKMYIGDNLL

-368 EDAADRSVRYE
+368 EDATDRSVRYE
-379 VNQSYSDQGV
+379 VLPSYNQDQEFK
-389 YEDGDGAYKYTDI
+389 YNEILEDKGSEGI
-402 FGNLYFNEGDE
+402 FARKPGRAR
-413 MIALKSGRVRV
+413 IAIISN
-424 TIRSVQNPQASC
+424 QNPQASC
-436 EYEVIVKDGPTSITF
+436 TYEVIVKDGPTNITF

-457 FLLPIKD
+457 FLMPIKD
-464 TDKSD
+464 TDKWD

-476 NIIMTPSWPKYDE
+476 NIIMTPSWPKYE
-489 NESYDKRSTLLY
+489 EYESYDIAQSNLDISSLTDA
-501 IQFVKDV
+501 VKL
-508 TSDTEVI
+508 S
-515 TLDYDFT
+515 YDFKK
-522 EDKLSA
+522 DIISA
-528 SIVNAGRGS
+528 SVVK
-537 VGVIYLSERTV
+537 VGEGWIDISYSSERTI
-548 ASEEGLKNEEVEIM
+548 ATEEGLQNDEYYISNHFHVTIL
-562 KKFSVVVMES
+562 ES
-572 LKGFNVDNYVEMVST
+572 LKGFKVDGYVDMVST

-598 VGAEVDPSRVEVT
+598 VDAEVDPSRVEVT
-611 ITPNSY
+611 IVDASV
-617 LPEEWKSM
+617 PEMWKSI
-625 VEIVPTDESK
+625 VEIVPTDETM
-635 LNYTIIPHSVGRATI
+635 LNYTIKPHSVGRATI

-661 SNVLIGQ
+661 SYVGIGQ
-668 RYMQKA
+668 RYIQKA

-680 FYAGGV
+680 LYSGGV
-686 RWNSP
+686 SWNSP
-691 EYELGNVVEEIRSE
+691 EYELGDVVEEIRSE

-720 LNSLGTGTCYK
+720 LNRLEPGTCYK

-736 EEPGLLDLRIMY
+736 EEPGLLNLRIY
-748 TGAYEDMQTHRQ
+748 PGGYEDMRPYRQ

-777 INSVFSTEDS
+777 INSVFSTEDAY
-787 NANNFNVGDRIV
+787 ANKFNVGDRIV
-799 SKDDG
+799 SKDNG

-816 LITLHA
+816 LTTLHA
-822 GLGYMYFNAGSEN
+822 GLGYMYFNAASDTINMKFKYEWN
-835 VDMEYQR
+835 
-842 ESLMPQGTPVMNAP
+842 MPQGTPVMNAP

-960 IVTGITSADIAS
+960 IVTGITTADIAS

-983 VQGMDVADIIVC
+983 VQGMDVADVIVC

>member
-1 MRKQLLLMLSLL
+1 MLSLL

-48 SAVQSFNEN
+48 SAVQSFNDN

-68 RGLAKVSQKSVSDT
+68 RGLAKVSRYSVSDT
-82 KTIYYFALRVK
+82 QTIYYFALRVK
-93 GSDTDNGKAIS
+93 GTNTDNGKAIS
-104 FRLSVPGANTSYI
+104 YRLSVGGNQSFVF
-117 YNDLQPAADAVT
+117 NDLKPAANAVT
-129 YTNKKTT
+129 YTNNGTT
-136 GTLSDLFPLKFIQPL
+136 GKLSALYQLTFIRPGYYSIVQP
-151 YYAFTQETVSVKVGE
+151 EVSVKVGAE
-166 QLNLLDYITF
+166 FNLLDHITF
-176 EPANANIPELNWN
+176 EPANANIPEMNWT
-189 MYDESWRENVNIEG
+189 MGQGEKENEYASIKG
-203 NKLTAIKST
+203 NTFKALKST
-212 GKYGAVGIFPKL
+212 GKYIWVSVSPNL
-224 WDMKNTGDHTS
+224 WDMKPTGQYTKVS
-235 INVRVIQPATSIE
+235 IRVIQPATSIE

-272 SGYTTSP
+272 SGYTTAP

-290 SDETALLPMIGSDIG
+290 SDETAILPMIGSDIG
-305 KFNPVKAGTYTMT
+305 KFNPVKTGTYTMT

-338 INPVGTV
+338 INPVGRV
-345 KVIKMYVGENLL
+345 KEIKMYIGDNLL
-357 DILPSGYKVMP
+357 DIIPSGYKVMP
-368 EDAADRSVRYE
+368 EDATDRSVRYE
-379 VNQSYSDQGV
+379 VLPSYNQDQEFK
-389 YEDGDGAYKYTDI
+389 YNEILEDNGSEGI
-402 FGNLYFNEGDE
+402 FARKPGRAR
-413 MIALKSGRVRV
+413 IAIISN
-424 TIRSVQNPQASC
+424 QNPQASC
-436 EYEVIVKDGPTSITF
+436 TYEVIVKDGPTNITF

-457 FLLPIKD
+457 FLMPIKD
-464 TDKSD
+464 TDKWD

-476 NIIMTPSWPKYDE
+476 NIIMTPSWPKYE
-489 NESYDKRSTLLY
+489 EYESYDIAQSNLDISSLTDAVKLY
-501 IQFVKDV
+501 
-508 TSDTEVI
+508 
-515 TLDYDFT
+515 YDFKK
-522 EDKLSA
+522 DSLSA
-528 SIVNAGRGS
+528 SVVK
-537 VGVIYLSERTV
+537 VGEGWIDISYSSERTI
-548 ASEEGLKNEEVEIM
+548 ATEEGLRNDEYEISNH
-562 KKFSVVVMES
+562 FHVTILES
-572 LKGFNVDNYVEMVST
+572 LKGFKVDGYVEMVST

-611 ITPNSY
+611 ITPDSY
-617 LPEEWKSM
+617 VPEEWKSI
-625 VEIVPTDESK
+625 VEIVPTDETM
-635 LNYTIIPHSVGRATI
+635 LNYTIRPHGVGRAII
-650 SVKLDGVEVAT
+650 SVKLDGVEVAS

-674 GWKWTS
+674 GWKWAS
-680 FYAGGV
+680 LYGGDV
-686 RWNSP
+686 SWNSP

-720 LNSLGTGTCYK
+720 INRLESGTCYK

-748 TGAYEDMQTHRQ
+748 TGAYEDMRTHRQ

-777 INSVFSTEDS
+777 INSVFSTEDTY
-787 NANNFNVGDRIV
+787 ANNFNVGDRIV
-799 SKDDG
+799 SKDNG

-816 LITLHA
+816 LTTLHA

-835 VDMEYQR
+835 VDMEYLR
-842 ESLMPQGTPVMNAP
+842 EGRMPQGTPVMNAP

-960 IVTGITSADIAS
+960 IVTGITAADIAS
-972 SGIAIVDGQIT
+972 SGIAVVDGQIT
-983 VQGMDVADIIVC
+983 VQGMDVADVIVC

>member
-39 YVGLVDDQG
+39 YVGLVDDKG
-48 SAVQSFNEN
+48 SAVQSFNAN

-68 RGLAKVSQKSVSDT
+68 RGIAEVSQKSVSDT

-104 FRLSVPGANTSYI
+104 FRLSIPGTNMSYI
-117 YNDLQPAADAVT
+117 YNDLKPAANAVT

-151 YYAFTQETVSVKVGE
+151 YYGFTQETVSVKVGE
-166 QLNLLDYITF
+166 QINLLDYITF

-189 MYDESWRENVNIEG
+189 MYEESENVNIEG

-212 GKYGAVGIFPKL
+212 GKYGSVGVFPKL
-224 WDMKNTGDHTS
+224 WDMKNTGQYSD
-235 INVRVIQPATSIE
+235 INIRVIQPATSIE

-272 SGYTTSP
+272 SGYTTAP

-290 SDETALLPMIGSDIG
+290 SDETAILPMIGSDIG

-325 VDLKVTVIKPVEY
+325 VDLKVTVIKPVEH

-345 KVIKMYVGENLL
+345 KEIKMYVGENLL

-413 MIALKSGRVRV
+413 MIALKPGRVRV
-424 TIRSVQNPQASC
+424 TIRSVQNPQVSC
-436 EYEVIVKDGPTSITF
+436 TYEVIVKDGPTSITF
-451 KQEEMT
+451 KQEVMT

-476 NIIMTPSWPKYDE
+476 NIIMTPSWPKFDE
-489 NESYDKRSTLLY
+489 NESYDKQRTYLLMECGY
-501 IQFVKDV
+501 G
-508 TSDTEVI
+508 DTKPI
-515 TLDYDFT
+515 TLDYDFM

-528 SIVNAGRGS
+528 SIVNAGRGT
-537 VGVIYLSERTV
+537 VNVLYVSERTV

-562 KKFSVVVMES
+562 KEFSVVVLES
-572 LKGFNVDNYVEMVST
+572 LKGFKVDGYVDMVST

-598 VGAEVDPSRVEVT
+598 VDAEVDPSRVEVT
-611 ITPNSY
+611 IVDASV
-617 LPEEWKSM
+617 PEMWKSI
-625 VEIVPTDESK
+625 VEIVPTDETM
-635 LNYTIIPHSVGRATI
+635 LNYTIRPHSVGRATI

-661 SNVLIGQ
+661 SYVGIGQ

-680 FYAGGV
+680 LYSGGV
-686 RWNSP
+686 SWNSP
-691 EYELGNVVEEIRSE
+691 EYELGNVVEDIRSE

-720 LNSLGTGTCYK
+720 INRLESGTCYK

-736 EEPGLLDLRIMY
+736 EEPGLLNLRIY
-748 TGAYEDMQTHRQ
+748 PGGYEDMRPYRQ

-777 INSVFSTEDS
+777 INSVFSTEDA
-787 NANNFNVGDRIV
+787 NANKFNVGDRIV
-799 SKDDG
+799 SKDNG

-816 LITLHA
+816 LTTLHA
-822 GLGYMYFNAGSEN
+822 GLGYMYFNAASDTIN
-835 VDMEYQR
+835 MELKY
-842 ESLMPQGTPVMNAP
+842 EWNMPQGTPVMNAP

-877 ADLGNDYSAE
+877 ADLGNEYSAE
-887 RFTVGAFVGDE
+887 RFTVGAFVGEE

-936 INEQMPFAKMAGSL
+936 INEQLPFAKMAGSL

-960 IVTGITSADIAS
+960 IVTGITAADIAS
-972 SGIAIVDGQIT
+972 SGIAVVDGQIT
-983 VQGMDVADIIVC
+983 VQGMDVADVIVC

>member
-1 MRKQLLLMLSLL
+1 MLSLL

-39 YVGLVDDQG
+39 YVGLTEG
-48 SAVQSFNEN
+48 SLDNCGQKELPEN

-68 RGLAKVSQKSVSDT
+68 RGLAKVQKKSLSVAL
-82 KTIYYFALRVK
+82 TINYFPLRVK
-93 GSDTDNGKAIS
+93 GDTNDEGKAIS
-104 FRLSVPGANTSYI
+104 FRLLYPGGQLSYV
-117 YNDLQPAADAVT
+117 YDLQPAADAVT

-151 YYAFTQETVSVKVGE
+151 YYGFTQETVSVKVGE
-166 QLNLLDYITF
+166 QINLLDYITF

-189 MYDESWRENVNIEG
+189 MYEESENVNIEG

-212 GKYGAVGIFPKL
+212 GKYGSVGVFPKL
-224 WDMKNTGDHTS
+224 WDMKNTGQYSD
-235 INVRVIQPATSIE
+235 INIRVIQPATSIE

-272 SGYTTSP
+272 SGYTTAP

-290 SDETALLPMIGSDIG
+290 SDETAIRPMEGNDIG
-305 KFNPVKAGTYTMT
+305 KFNPVKTGTYTMT

-338 INPVGTV
+338 INPVGRV
-345 KVIKMYVGENLL
+345 KEIKMYIGDNLL

-368 EDAADRSVRYE
+368 EDATDRSVRYE
-379 VNQSYSDQGV
+379 VLPSYNQDQEFK
-389 YEDGDGAYKYTDI
+389 YNEILEDNGSEGI
-402 FGNLYFNEGDE
+402 FARKPGRAR
-413 MIALKSGRVRV
+413 IAIISN
-424 TIRSVQNPQASC
+424 QNPQASC
-436 EYEVIVKDGPTSITF
+436 TYEVIVKDGPTNITF

-457 FLLPIKD
+457 FLMPIKD
-464 TDKSD
+464 TDKWD

-476 NIIMTPSWPKYDE
+476 NIIMTPSWPKYE
-489 NESYDKRSTLLY
+489 EYESYDIAQSNLDISSLTDA
-501 IQFVKDV
+501 VKL
-508 TSDTEVI
+508 S
-515 TLDYDFT
+515 YDFKK
-522 EDKLSA
+522 DIISA
-528 SIVNAGRGS
+528 SIVK
-537 VGVIYLSERTV
+537 VGEGWIDISYSSERTI
-548 ASEEGLKNEEVEIM
+548 ATEEGLQNDEYEISNH
-562 KKFSVVVMES
+562 FHVTILES
-572 LKGFNVDNYVEMVST
+572 LKGFNVDGYVEMVST

-611 ITPNSY
+611 IIPDSY
-617 LPEEWKSM
+617 VSEEWKSI
-625 VEIVPTDESK
+625 VEIVPTDETM
-635 LNYTIIPHSVGRATI
+635 LNYTIRPHSVGRAII
-650 SVKLDGVEVAT
+650 SVKLDGEEVAS

-674 GWKWTS
+674 GWKWAS
-680 FYAGGV
+680 LYGGDV
-686 RWNSP
+686 SWNSP

-720 LNSLGTGTCYK
+720 INRLESGTCYK

-748 TGAYEDMQTHRQ
+748 TGAYEDMRTHRQ

-777 INSVFSTEDS
+777 INSVFSTEDAY
-787 NANNFNVGDRIV
+787 ANKFNVGDRIV
-799 SKDDG
+799 SKDNG

-816 LITLHA
+816 LTTLRA

-835 VDMEYQR
+835 VDMEYLR
-842 ESLMPQGTPVMNAP
+842 EGSMPQGTPVMNAP

-870 ADNMTIV
+870 ADNMTII

-960 IVTGITSADIAS
+960 IVTGITAADIAS
-972 SGIAIVDGQIT
+972 SGIAVVDGQIT

>member
-1 MRKQLLLMLSLL
+1 MLSLL

-48 SAVQSFNEN
+48 SAVQSFNDN

-68 RGLAKVSQKSVSDT
+68 RGLAKVSRYSVSDT
-82 KTIYYFALRVK
+82 QTIYYFALRVK
-93 GSDTDNGKAIS
+93 GTNTDNGKAIS
-104 FRLSVPGANTSYI
+104 FRLSVGGNQSFVF
-117 YNDLQPAADAVT
+117 NDLKPAANAVT
-129 YTNKKTT
+129 YTNNGTT
-136 GTLSDLFPLKFIQPL
+136 GKLSALYQLTFIRPGYYSIVQP
-151 YYAFTQETVSVKVGE
+151 EVSVKVGAE
-166 QLNLLDYITF
+166 FNLLDHITF
-176 EPANANIPELNWN
+176 DPENANIPELNWT
-189 MYDESWRENVNIEG
+189 MGQGEIENEYASIKDNTF
-203 NKLTAIKST
+203 KALKST
-212 GKYGAVGIFPKL
+212 GKYGSVSVSPKL
-224 WDMKNTGDHTS
+224 WDMKPTGQYT
-235 INVRVIQPATSIE
+235 NVRVRIIQSATSIE

-272 SGYTTSP
+272 SGYTTAP

-290 SDETALLPMIGSDIG
+290 SDETAIIPMIGSDIG
-305 KFNPVKAGTYTMT
+305 KFNPVKPGTYTMT

-325 VDLKVTVIKPVEY
+325 VDLKVKVIKPVES
-338 INPVGTV
+338 IIPVGSV
-345 KVIKMYVGENLL
+345 KTIKMFVGENLL
-357 DILPSGYKVMP
+357 NILPAGYKVMP
-368 EDAADRSVRYE
+368 EDATDRSVEYE
-379 VNQSYSDQGV
+379 VNQSNYWGMH
-389 YEDGDGAYKYTDI
+389 EDGDGAYKYTDI
-402 FGNLYFNEGDE
+402 FGDLYFNEGDE
-413 MIALKSGRVRV
+413 MIALKPGRVRV
-424 TIRSVQNPQASC
+424 TINSTQNPRAYC
-436 EYEVIVKDGPTSITF
+436 EYEVIVKRGPTNITF

-457 FLLPIKD
+457 FLMPRKD
-464 TDKSD
+464 TDKWD

-476 NIIMTPSWPKYDE
+476 NIIMTPSWPKYE
-489 NESYDKRSTLLY
+489 EYESYDIAQSNLDISSLTDAVKLY
-501 IQFVKDV
+501 
-508 TSDTEVI
+508 
-515 TLDYDFT
+515 YDFKK
-522 EDKLSA
+522 DSLSA
-528 SIVNAGRGS
+528 SVVK
-537 VGVIYLSERTV
+537 VGEGWIDISYSSERTI
-548 ASEEGLKNEEVEIM
+548 ATEEGLRNDEYEISNH
-562 KKFSVVVMES
+562 FHVTIMES
-572 LKGFNVDNYVEMVST
+572 LKGFKVDEYVEMVST

-611 ITPNSY
+611 ITPDSY
-617 LPEEWKSM
+617 VSEEWKSI
-625 VEIVPTDESK
+625 VEIVPTDETM
-635 LNYTIIPHSVGRATI
+635 LNYTIKPHSVGRATI

-661 SNVLIGQ
+661 SYVGIGQ
-668 RYMQKA
+668 RYIQKA

-680 FYAGGV
+680 LYSGGV
-686 RWNSP
+686 SWNSP
-691 EYELGNVVEEIRSE
+691 EYELGDVVEEIRSE

-720 LNSLGTGTCYK
+720 LNRLESGTCYK

-736 EEPGLLDLRIMY
+736 EEPGLLNLRIY
-748 TGAYEDMQTHRQ
+748 PGGYEDMRPYRQ

-777 INSVFSTEDS
+777 INSVFSTEDA
-787 NANNFNVGDRIV
+787 NANKFNVGDRIV
-799 SKDDG
+799 SKDNG

-816 LITLHA
+816 LTTLHA
-822 GLGYMYFNAGSEN
+822 GLGYMYFNAASDTIN
-835 VDMEYQR
+835 MELKY
-842 ESLMPQGTPVMNAP
+842 EWNMPQGTPVMNAP

-960 IVTGITSADIAS
+960 IVTGITAADIAS
-972 SGIAIVDGQIT
+972 SGIAVVDGQIT
-983 VQGMDVADIIVC
+983 VQGMDVADVIVC

-1003 TGETTVAGLPSGVYV
+1003 TGETTITGLPSGVYV

>member
-57 TYLGAFIDGEC
+57 TYLGAFIEGEC
-68 RGLAKVSQKSVSDT
+68 RGLAKVSRYSVSDT
-82 KTIYYFALRVK
+82 QTIYYFALRVK

-104 FRLSVPGANTSYI
+104 FRLSIPGTNMSYI
-117 YNDLQPAADAVT
+117 YNDLKPAANAVT

-136 GTLSDLFPLKFIQPL
+136 GTLSALYPLTFIQSWVCG
-151 YYAFTQETVSVKVGE
+151 YTQTFVSVKVGE
-166 QLNLLDYITF
+166 EINLLDYLKFTP
-176 EPANANIPELNWN
+176 ENANIPELIWGISKNH
-189 MYDESWRENVNIEG
+189 RENVTITG
-203 NKLTAIKST
+203 NTLKALKST
-212 GKYGAVGIFPKL
+212 KFVGAATVSAKL
-224 WDMKNTGDHTS
+224 KDFTFSSENQSLRIT
-235 INVRVIQPATSIE
+235 VIQPATSIE
-248 LRDEYKNGITVNLG
+248 LLDEYKNGITVNLG
-262 DTAALNTVLR
+262 DTSVLNSVLHKCF
-272 SGYTTSP
+272 TILP
-279 ADCNEELTWKS
+279 EDCNEKMWWKS
-290 SDETALLPMIGSDIG
+290 NDETAIRPMEGNDIG
-305 KFNPVKAGTYTMT
+305 KFEPVKTGTYTMT
-318 LSGENAS
+318 LGGEKAS

-338 INPVGTV
+338 INPVGRV
-345 KVIKMYVGENLL
+345 KEIKMYIGDNLL

-368 EDAADRSVRYE
+368 EDATDRSVRYE
-379 VNQSYSDQGV
+379 VLPSYNQDQEFK
-389 YEDGDGAYKYTDI
+389 YNEILEDNGPEGI
-402 FGNLYFNEGDE
+402 FARKPGRAR
-413 MIALKSGRVRV
+413 IAIISN
-424 TIRSVQNPQASC
+424 QNPQATC
-436 EYEVIVKDGPTSITF
+436 TYEVIVKDGPTSITF

-457 FLLPIKD
+457 FLMPRKD
-464 TDKSD
+464 TDKWD

-476 NIIMTPSWPKYDE
+476 NIIMTPSWPKYEEYEEYDIA
-489 NESYDKRSTLLY
+489 ESDLDILSYTKAVNLY
-501 IQFVKDV
+501 YNFEKD
-508 TSDTEVI
+508 S
-515 TLDYDFT
+515 
-522 EDKLSA
+522 LSA
-528 SIVNAGRGS
+528 LIDSIGQGRIKVS
-537 VGVIYLSERTV
+537 YSSERTI
-548 ASEEGLKNEEVEIM
+548 ATEEGLQNDEYRISNH
-562 KKFSVVVMES
+562 FNITILES
-572 LKGFNVDNYVEMVST
+572 LKGFKVDGYVEMVST

-598 VGAEVDPSRVEVT
+598 VDAEVDPSRVEVT
-611 ITPNSY
+611 ITPDSY
-617 LPEEWKSM
+617 VSEEWKSI
-625 VEIVPTDESK
+625 VEIVPTDETM
-635 LNYTIIPHSVGRATI
+635 LNYTIKPHSVGRATI

-661 SNVLIGQ
+661 SHVGIGQ

-686 RWNSP
+686 SWNSP
-691 EYELGNVVEEIRSE
+691 EYELGDVVEEIRSE

-720 LNSLGTGTCYK
+720 INRLEPGTCYK

-736 EEPGLLDLRIMY
+736 EEPGLLNLRIY
-748 TGAYEDMQTHRQ
+748 PGGYEDMRPYRQ

-777 INSVFSTEDS
+777 INSVFSTEDA
-787 NANNFNVGDRIV
+787 NANKFNVGDRIV
-799 SKDDG
+799 SKDNG

-816 LITLHA
+816 LTTLHA
-822 GLGYMYFNAGSEN
+822 ELGYMYFNAASDTIN
-835 VDMEYQR
+835 MELKY
-842 ESLMPQGTPVMNAP
+842 EWNMPQGTPVMNAP

-972 SGIAIVDGQIT
+972 SGIAVVDGQIT

-1003 TGETTVAGLPSGVYV
+1003 TGETTVTGLPSGVYV

>member
-1 MRKQLLLMLSLL
+1 MLSLL

-39 YVGLVDDQG
+39 YVGLTEG
-48 SAVQSFNEN
+48 SLDNCGQKELPEN

-68 RGLAKVSQKSVSDT
+68 RGLAKVQKKSLSVAL
-82 KTIYYFALRVK
+82 TINYFPLRVK
-93 GSDTDNGKAIS
+93 GDTNDEGKAIS
-104 FRLSVPGANTSYI
+104 FRLLYPGGQLSYV
-117 YNDLQPAADAVT
+117 YDLQPAADAVT

-151 YYAFTQETVSVKVGE
+151 YYGFTQETVSVKVGE
-166 QLNLLDYITF
+166 QINLLDYITF

-189 MYDESWRENVNIEG
+189 MYEESENVIIEG

-212 GKYGAVGIFPKL
+212 GKYGSVGVFPKL
-224 WDMKNTGDHTS
+224 WDMKNTGQYSD
-235 INVRVIQPATSIE
+235 INIRVIQPATSIE

-272 SGYTTSP
+272 SGYTTAP

-290 SDETALLPMIGSDIG
+290 SDETAIRPMTSESDLG

-338 INPVGTV
+338 IEMVGSV
-345 KVIKMYVGENLL
+345 KTIKMFVGENLL
-357 DILPSGYKVMP
+357 DILPAGYKVMP
-368 EDAADRSVRYE
+368 EDATDRSVHYK
-379 VNQSYSDQGV
+379 VNQSFSDQGV
-389 YEDGDGAYKYTDI
+389 YEDGDGAYMYTDI
-402 FGNLYFNEGDE
+402 FGDEYFNEGDE
-413 MIALKSGRVRV
+413 MIALKPGRVRV
-424 TIRSVQNPQASC
+424 TINSTQNSRAYC
-436 EYEVIVKDGPTSITF
+436 EYEVIVKRGPTNITF

-457 FLLPIKD
+457 FLMPRKD
-464 TDKSD
+464 TDKWD

-476 NIIMTPSWPKYDE
+476 NIIMTPSWPKYE
-489 NESYDKRSTLLY
+489 EYESYEIAQSNLDISSLTDAVNLSYDFEKDIITASV
-501 IQFVKDV
+501 VKVGEGWIDV
-508 TSDTEVI
+508 TYS
-515 TLDYDFT
+515 
-522 EDKLSA
+522 
-528 SIVNAGRGS
+528 
-537 VGVIYLSERTV
+537 SERTI
-548 ASEEGLKNEEVEIM
+548 ATEEGLRNDEYEISNH
-562 KKFSVVVMES
+562 FNITILES
-572 LKGFNVDNYVEMVST
+572 LKGFNVDGYVDMVST

-598 VGAEVDPSRVEVT
+598 VDAEVDPSRVEVT
-611 ITPNSY
+611 ITPDSY
-617 LPEEWKSM
+617 VSEEWKSI
-625 VEIVPTDESK
+625 VEIVPTDETM
-635 LNYTIIPHSVGRATI
+635 LNYTIRPHSVGRATI
-650 SVKLDGVEVAT
+650 SVKLDGVEVA
-661 SNVLIGQ
+661 SSYVDIGQ

-680 FYAGGV
+680 FYGGGV

-720 LNSLGTGTCYK
+720 IYSLETGECYK

-748 TGAYEDMQTHRQ
+748 TGAYEDMRTHRQ

-777 INSVFSTEDS
+777 INSVFSTEDTY
-787 NANNFNVGDRIV
+787 ANNFNVGDRIV

-816 LITLHA
+816 LTTLHA

-842 ESLMPQGTPVMNAP
+842 EGRMPQGTPVMNAP

-960 IVTGITSADIAS
+960 IVTGITAADIAS
-972 SGIAIVDGQIT
+972 SGIAVVNGQIT
-983 VQGMDVADIIVC
+983 VQGMDVADVIVC

-1003 TGETTVAGLPSGVYV
+1003 TGETTVTGLPSGVYV

>member
-1 MRKQLLLMLSLL
+1 
-13 LYAVGM
+13 M

-39 YVGLVDDQG
+39 YVGLTEG
-48 SAVQSFNEN
+48 SLDNCGQKELPEN

-68 RGLAKVSQKSVSDT
+68 RGLAKVQKKSLSVAL
-82 KTIYYFALRVK
+82 TINYFPLRVK
-93 GSDTDNGKAIS
+93 GDTNDEGKAIS
-104 FRLSVPGANTSYI
+104 FRLLYPGGQLSYV
-117 YNDLQPAADAVT
+117 YDLQPAADAVT

-136 GTLSDLFPLKFIQPL
+136 GTLSALFPLKFIQPL
-151 YYAFTQETVSVKVGE
+151 YYSFTQETVSVKVGE
-166 QLNLLDYITF
+166 QINLLDYITF

-189 MYDESWRENVNIEG
+189 MYEESENVNIEG

-212 GKYGAVGIFPKL
+212 GKYGSVGVFPKL
-224 WDMKNTGDHTS
+224 WDMKNTGQYSD
-235 INVRVIQPATSIE
+235 INIRVIQPATSIE

-272 SGYTTSP
+272 SGYTTAP

-290 SDETALLPMIGSDIG
+290 SDETAILPMEGNDIG
-305 KFNPVKAGTYTMT
+305 KFNPVKIGTYTMT

-338 INPVGTV
+338 INPVGRV
-345 KVIKMYVGENLL
+345 KEIKMYIGDNLL

-368 EDAADRSVRYE
+368 EDATDRSVRYE
-379 VNQSYSDQGV
+379 VLPSYNQDQDFK
-389 YEDGDGAYKYTDI
+389 YNEILEDNGSEGI
-402 FGNLYFNEGDE
+402 FARKPGRAR
-413 MIALKSGRVRV
+413 IAIISN
-424 TIRSVQNPQASC
+424 QNPQATC
-436 EYEVIVKDGPTSITF
+436 TYEVIVKDGPTNITF
-451 KQEEMT
+451 KQDEMT
-457 FLLPIKD
+457 FLMPIKD
-464 TDKSD
+464 TDKWD

-476 NIIMTPSWPKYDE
+476 NIIMTPSWPKYE
-489 NESYDKRSTLLY
+489 EYESYDIAQSNLDISSLTDA
-501 IQFVKDV
+501 VKL
-508 TSDTEVI
+508 S
-515 TLDYDFT
+515 YDFKK
-522 EDKLSA
+522 DIISA
-528 SIVNAGRGS
+528 SVVK
-537 VGVIYLSERTV
+537 VGEGWIDISYSSERTI
-548 ASEEGLKNEEVEIM
+548 ATEEGLQNDEYYISNHFHVTIL
-562 KKFSVVVMES
+562 ES
-572 LKGFNVDNYVEMVST
+572 LKGFKVDEYVEMVST

-611 ITPNSY
+611 ITPDTYVS
-617 LPEEWKSM
+617 EEWKSM
-625 VEIVPTDESK
+625 VEIIPTDETM
-635 LNYTIIPHSVGRATI
+635 LNYTIKPHSVGRATI

-661 SNVLIGQ
+661 SHVGIGQ

-680 FYAGGV
+680 LYSGGV
-686 RWNSP
+686 SWNSP

-720 LNSLGTGTCYK
+720 LNRLEPGTCYK

-736 EEPGLLDLRIMY
+736 EEPGLLNLRIY
-748 TGAYEDMQTHRQ
+748 PGGYEDMRPYRQ

-777 INSVFSTEDS
+777 INSVFSTEDAY
-787 NANNFNVGDRIV
+787 ANKFNVGDRIV
-799 SKDDG
+799 SKDNG

-816 LITLHA
+816 LTTLHA
-822 GLGYMYFNAGSEN
+822 GLGYMYFNAASDTINMKLKYEWN
-835 VDMEYQR
+835 
-842 ESLMPQGTPVMNAP
+842 MPQGTPVMNAP

-877 ADLGNDYSAE
+877 ADLGNEYSAE

-960 IVTGITSADIAS
+960 IVTGITAADIAS
-972 SGIAIVDGQIT
+972 SGIAVVDGQIT
-983 VQGMDVADIIVC
+983 VQGMDVADVIVC

-1003 TGETTVAGLPSGVYV
+1003 TGETTVTGLPSGVYV

>member
-1 MRKQLLLMLSLL
+1 
-13 LYAVGM
+13 M

-39 YVGLVDDQG
+39 YVGLTEG
-48 SAVQSFNEN
+48 SLDNCGQKELPEN

-68 RGLAKVSQKSVSDT
+68 RGLAKVQKKSLSVAL
-82 KTIYYFALRVK
+82 TINYFPLRVK
-93 GSDTDNGKAIS
+93 GDTNDEGKAIS
-104 FRLSVPGANTSYI
+104 FRLLYPGGQLSYV
-117 YNDLQPAADAVT
+117 YDLQPAADAVT

-151 YYAFTQETVSVKVGE
+151 YYGFTQETVSVKVGE
-166 QLNLLDYITF
+166 QINLLDYITF

-189 MYDESWRENVNIEG
+189 MYEESENVIIEG

-212 GKYGAVGIFPKL
+212 GKYGSVGVFPKL
-224 WDMKNTGDHTS
+224 WDMKNTGQYSD
-235 INVRVIQPATSIE
+235 INIRVIQPATSIE

-272 SGYTTSP
+272 SGYTTAP

-290 SDETALLPMIGSDIG
+290 SDETAIRPMTSESDLG
-305 KFNPVKAGTYTMT
+305 KFEPVKTGTYTMT

-338 INPVGTV
+338 IKMVGSV
-345 KVIKMYVGENLL
+345 KTIKMFVGENLL
-357 DILPSGYKVMP
+357 NILPSGYKVMP
-368 EDAADRSVRYE
+368 EDATDRSVHYE
-379 VNQSYSDQGV
+379 VLPNYNQDQEFK
-389 YEDGDGAYKYTDI
+389 YNEILEDNGSEGI
-402 FGNLYFNEGDE
+402 FARKPGRAR
-413 MIALKSGRVRV
+413 IAIISN
-424 TIRSVQNPQASC
+424 QNPQATC
-436 EYEVIVKDGPTSITF
+436 TYEVIVKDGPTNITF

-457 FLLPIKD
+457 FLMPRKD
-464 TDKSD
+464 TDKWD

-476 NIIMTPSWPKYDE
+476 NIIMTPSWPKYE
-489 NESYDKRSTLLY
+489 EYESYDIAQSNLDISSLTDAVKLY
-501 IQFVKDV
+501 
-508 TSDTEVI
+508 
-515 TLDYDFT
+515 YDFKK
-522 EDKLSA
+522 DSLSA
-528 SIVNAGRGS
+528 SVVK
-537 VGVIYLSERTV
+537 VGEGWIDISYSSERTI
-548 ASEEGLKNEEVEIM
+548 ATEEGLRNDEYEISNH
-562 KKFSVVVMES
+562 FHVTIMES
-572 LKGFNVDNYVEMVST
+572 LKGFKVDGYVDMVST

-598 VGAEVDPSRVEVT
+598 VDAEVDPSRVEVT
-611 ITPNSY
+611 ITPDSY
-617 LPEEWKSM
+617 VSEEWKSI
-625 VEIVPTDESK
+625 VEIVPTDETM
-635 LNYTIIPHSVGRATI
+635 LNYTIRPHSVGRATI

-661 SNVLIGQ
+661 SHVGIGQ

-680 FYAGGV
+680 LYSGGV
-686 RWNSP
+686 SWNSP

-720 LNSLGTGTCYK
+720 LNRLEPGTCYK

-748 TGAYEDMQTHRQ
+748 TGAYEDMRTHRQ

-777 INSVFSTEDS
+777 INSVFSTEDTY
-787 NANNFNVGDRIV
+787 ANNFNVGDRIV
-799 SKDDG
+799 SKDNG

-816 LITLHA
+816 LTTLHA
-822 GLGYMYFNAGSEN
+822 GLGYMYFNAASDTIN
-835 VDMEYQR
+835 MELKY
-842 ESLMPQGTPVMNAP
+842 EWNMPQGTPVMNAP

-960 IVTGITSADIAS
+960 IVTGITAADIAS
-972 SGIAIVDGQIT
+972 SGIAVVDGQIT
-983 VQGMDVADIIVC
+983 VQGMDVADVIVC

-1003 TGETTVAGLPSGVYV
+1003 TGETTVTGLPSGVYV

>member
-1 MRKQLLLMLSLL
+1 
-13 LYAVGM
+13 M

-39 YVGLVDDQG
+39 YVGLTEG
-48 SAVQSFNEN
+48 SLDNCGQKELPEN

-68 RGLAKVSQKSVSDT
+68 RGLAKVQKKSLSVAL
-82 KTIYYFALRVK
+82 TINYFPLRVK
-93 GSDTDNGKAIS
+93 GDTNDEGKAIS
-104 FRLSVPGANTSYI
+104 FRLLYPGGQLSYV
-117 YNDLQPAADAVT
+117 YDLQPAADAVT

-151 YYAFTQETVSVKVGE
+151 YYGFTQETVSVKVGE
-166 QLNLLDYITF
+166 QINLLDYITF

-189 MYDESWRENVNIEG
+189 MYEESENVIIEG

-212 GKYGAVGIFPKL
+212 GKYGSVGVFPKL
-224 WDMKNTGDHTS
+224 WDMKNTGQYSD
-235 INVRVIQPATSIE
+235 INIRVIQPATSIE

-272 SGYTTSP
+272 SGYTTAP

-290 SDETALLPMIGSDIG
+290 SDETAILPMIGSDIG

-325 VDLKVTVIKPVEY
+325 VDLKVTVIKPVE
-338 INPVGTV
+338 
-345 KVIKMYVGENLL
+345 KIKMVGSVKTIKMFLGENLL
-357 DILPSGYKVMP
+357 DILPAGYKVMP
-368 EDAADRSVRYE
+368 EDATDRSVHYE
-379 VNQSYSDQGV
+379 VNQGYYQGV
-389 YEDGDGAYKYTDI
+389 HEDVDGTYKYTDI
-402 FGNLYFNEGDE
+402 FGDEYFNEGDE
-413 MIALKSGRVRV
+413 MIALKPGRVRV

-436 EYEVIVKDGPTSITF
+436 EYEVIVKRGPTNITF

-457 FLLPIKD
+457 FLMPRKD
-464 TDKSD
+464 TDKWD

-489 NESYDKRSTLLY
+489 YEEYDIAQSDLY
-501 IQFVKDV
+501 IRSYTKAVH
-508 TSDTEVI
+508 
-515 TLDYDFT
+515 LYYDFKN
-522 EDKLSA
+522 DILSA
-528 SIVNAGRGS
+528 LIDSIGQGWIDVS
-537 VGVIYLSERTV
+537 YSSERTI
-548 ASEEGLKNEEVEIM
+548 ATEEGLQNDEYRISNH
-562 KKFSVVVMES
+562 FNITILES
-572 LKGFNVDNYVEMVST
+572 LKGFKVDGYVEMVST

-598 VGAEVDPSRVEVT
+598 VDAEVDPSRVEVT
-611 ITPNSY
+611 ITPY
-617 LPEEWKSM
+617 TDVPEEWKSI
-625 VEIVPTDESK
+625 VEIVPTDETM
-635 LNYTIIPHSVGRATI
+635 LNYTIKPHSVGRATI

-661 SNVLIGQ
+661 SHVGIGQ

-680 FYAGGV
+680 LYSGGV
-686 RWNSP
+686 SWNSP

-720 LNSLGTGTCYK
+720 LNRLEPGECYK

-736 EEPGLLDLRIMY
+736 EEPGLLNLRIY
-748 TGAYEDMQTHRQ
+748 PGGYEDMRPYRQ

-777 INSVFSTEDS
+777 INSVFSTEDA
-787 NANNFNVGDRIV
+787 NANKFNVGDRIV
-799 SKDDG
+799 SKDNG

-816 LITLHA
+816 LTTLHA
-822 GLGYMYFNAGSEN
+822 GLGYMYFNAASDTIN
-835 VDMEYQR
+835 MELKY
-842 ESLMPQGTPVMNAP
+842 EWNMPQGTPVMNAP

-960 IVTGITSADIAS
+960 IVTGITAADIAS
-972 SGIAIVDGQIT
+972 SGIAVVDGQIT
-983 VQGMDVADIIVC
+983 VQGMDVADVIVC

-1003 TGETTVAGLPSGVYV
+1003 TGETTVTGLPSGVYV

>member
-48 SAVQSFNEN
+48 NAVQSFNDN
-57 TYLGAFIDGEC
+57 TYLGAFIEGEC
-68 RGLAKVSQKSVSDT
+68 RGLAKVSRYSVSDT
-82 KTIYYFALRVK
+82 QTIYYFALRVK
-93 GSDTDNGKAIS
+93 GTNTDNGKAIS
-104 FRLSVPGANTSYI
+104 YRLSVGGNQSFVF
-117 YNDLQPAADAVT
+117 NDLKPAANAVT
-129 YTNKKTT
+129 YTNNGTT
-136 GTLSDLFPLKFIQPL
+136 GKLSALYQLTFIRPGYYSIVQP
-151 YYAFTQETVSVKVGE
+151 EVSVKVGAE
-166 QLNLLDYITF
+166 FNLLDHITF
-176 EPANANIPELNWN
+176 EPANANIPEMNWT
-189 MYDESWRENVNIEG
+189 MGQGEKENEYASIKG
-203 NKLTAIKST
+203 NKFKALKST
-212 GKYGAVGIFPKL
+212 GKYGWVNVSPNLLG
-224 WDMKNTGDHTS
+224 MKPTGQYTKVS
-235 INVRVIQPATSIE
+235 VRIIQPATSIE

-272 SGYTTSP
+272 SGYTTAP

-290 SDETALLPMIGSDIG
+290 SDETAIRPMTSESDLG

-325 VDLKVTVIKPVEY
+325 VDLKVTVVKPVEY
-338 INPVGTV
+338 INPVGRV
-345 KVIKMYVGENLL
+345 KEIKMYIGDNLL

-368 EDAADRSVRYE
+368 EDATDRSVRYE
-379 VNQSYSDQGV
+379 VLPSYNQDQEFK
-389 YEDGDGAYKYTDI
+389 YNEILEDKGSEGI
-402 FGNLYFNEGDE
+402 FARKPGRAR
-413 MIALKSGRVRV
+413 IAIISN
-424 TIRSVQNPQASC
+424 QNPQATC
-436 EYEVIVKDGPTSITF
+436 TYEVIVKDGPTNITF

-457 FLLPIKD
+457 FLMPIKD
-464 TDKSD
+464 TDKWD

-476 NIIMTPSWPKYDE
+476 NIIMTPSWPKYE
-489 NESYDKRSTLLY
+489 EYESYDIAQSNLDISSLTDA
-501 IQFVKDV
+501 VKL
-508 TSDTEVI
+508 S
-515 TLDYDFT
+515 YDFKK
-522 EDKLSA
+522 DIISA
-528 SIVNAGRGS
+528 SVVK
-537 VGVIYLSERTV
+537 VGEGWIDISYSSERTI
-548 ASEEGLKNEEVEIM
+548 ATEEGLQNDEYYISNHFHVTIL
-562 KKFSVVVMES
+562 ES
-572 LKGFNVDNYVEMVST
+572 LKGFKVDGYVDMVST

-611 ITPNSY
+611 ITPNTYVS
-617 LPEEWKSM
+617 EEWKSM
-625 VEIVPTDESK
+625 VEIVPTDETM
-635 LNYTIIPHSVGRATI
+635 LNYTIKPHSVGRATI

-661 SNVLIGQ
+661 SYVSIGQ

-680 FYAGGV
+680 FYGGGV

-720 LNSLGTGTCYK
+720 IYSLETGECYK

-748 TGAYEDMQTHRQ
+748 TGDYEDMRTHRQ

-777 INSVFSTEDS
+777 INSVFVKEE
-787 NANNFNVGDRIV
+787 NRNVFNVGDRIV

-816 LITLHA
+816 LTTLHA

-835 VDMEYQR
+835 VDMEYLH
-842 ESLMPQGTPVMNAP
+842 EGSMPQGTPVMNAP

-870 ADNMTIV
+870 ADNMTII

-960 IVTGITSADIAS
+960 IVTGITAADIAS
-972 SGIAIVDGQIT
+972 SGIAVVDGQIT
-983 VQGMDVADIIVC
+983 VQGMDVADVIVC

>member
-1 MRKQLLLMLSLL
+1 MLSLL

-39 YVGLVDDQG
+39 YVGLTEG
-48 SAVQSFNEN
+48 SLDNCGQKELPEN

-68 RGLAKVSQKSVSDT
+68 RGLAKVQKKSLSVAL
-82 KTIYYFALRVK
+82 TINYFPLRVK
-93 GSDTDNGKAIS
+93 GDTNDEGKAIS
-104 FRLSVPGANTSYI
+104 FRLLYPGGQLSYV
-117 YNDLQPAADAVT
+117 YDLQPAADAVT

-151 YYAFTQETVSVKVGE
+151 YYGFTQETVSVKVGE
-166 QLNLLDYITF
+166 QINLLDYITF

-189 MYDESWRENVNIEG
+189 MYEESENVIIEG

-212 GKYGAVGIFPKL
+212 GKYGSVGVFPKL
-224 WDMKNTGDHTS
+224 WDMKNTGQYSD
-235 INVRVIQPATSIE
+235 INIRVIQPATSIE

-272 SGYTTSP
+272 SGYTTAP

-290 SDETALLPMIGSDIG
+290 SDETAIRPMTSESDLG
-305 KFNPVKAGTYTMT
+305 KFEPVKTGTYTMT

-338 INPVGTV
+338 INPVGYV
-345 KVIKMYVGENLL
+345 KEIKMYIGDNLL
-357 DILPSGYKVMP
+357 SILPSGYKVMP
-368 EDAADRSVRYE
+368 EDATDRSVRYE
-379 VNQSYSDQGV
+379 VLPSYNQDQEFK
-389 YEDGDGAYKYTDI
+389 YNEILEDNGSEGI
-402 FGNLYFNEGDE
+402 FARKPGRAR
-413 MIALKSGRVRV
+413 IAIISN
-424 TIRSVQNPQASC
+424 QNPQASC
-436 EYEVIVKDGPTSITF
+436 TYEVIVKDGPTNITF

-457 FLLPIKD
+457 FLMPIKD
-464 TDKSD
+464 TDKWD

-476 NIIMTPSWPKYDE
+476 NIIMTPSWPKYE
-489 NESYDKRSTLLY
+489 EYESYDIAQSNLDISSLTDA
-501 IQFVKDV
+501 VKL
-508 TSDTEVI
+508 S
-515 TLDYDFT
+515 YDFKK
-522 EDKLSA
+522 DIISA
-528 SIVNAGRGS
+528 SIVK
-537 VGVIYLSERTV
+537 VGEGWIDISYSSERTI
-548 ASEEGLKNEEVEIM
+548 ATEEGLQNDEYYISNHFHVTIL
-562 KKFSVVVMES
+562 ES
-572 LKGFNVDNYVEMVST
+572 LKGFNVDGYVEMVST

-611 ITPNSY
+611 IVDASV
-617 LPEEWKSM
+617 PEMWKSI
-625 VEIVPTDESK
+625 VEIVPTDETM
-635 LNYTIIPHSVGRATI
+635 LNYTIKPHSVGRATI

-661 SNVLIGQ
+661 SHVGIGQ
-668 RYMQKA
+668 RYIQKA

-680 FYAGGV
+680 LYSGGV
-686 RWNSP
+686 SWNSP
-691 EYELGNVVEEIRSE
+691 EYELGDVVEEIRSE

-720 LNSLGTGTCYK
+720 LNRLESGTCYK

-736 EEPGLLDLRIMY
+736 EEPGLLNLRIY
-748 TGAYEDMQTHRQ
+748 PGGYEDMRPYRQ

-777 INSVFSTEDS
+777 INSVFSTEDA
-787 NANNFNVGDRIV
+787 NANKFNVGDRIV
-799 SKDDG
+799 SKDNG

-816 LITLHA
+816 LTTLHA
-822 GLGYMYFNAGSEN
+822 GLGYMYFNAASDTIN
-835 VDMEYQR
+835 MELKY
-842 ESLMPQGTPVMNAP
+842 EWNMPQGTPVMNAP

-960 IVTGITSADIAS
+960 IVTGITAADIAS

-983 VQGMDVADIIVC
+983 VQGMDVADVIVC

-1003 TGETTVAGLPSGVYV
+1003 TGETTVTGLPSGVYV

>member
-1 MRKQLLLMLSLL
+1 
-13 LYAVGM
+13 M

-39 YVGLVDDQG
+39 YVGLVDDKG

-68 RGLAKVSQKSVSDT
+68 RGLAKVSRYSVSDT
-82 KTIYYFALRVK
+82 QTIYYFALRVK
-93 GSDTDNGKAIS
+93 GTNTDNGKAIS
-104 FRLSVPGANTSYI
+104 YRLSTGGNQSLVF
-117 YNDLQPAADAVT
+117 NDLKPAANAVT
-129 YTNKKTT
+129 YTNNGTT
-136 GTLSDLFPLKFIQPL
+136 GKLSALYQLTFIRPGYYSIVQP
-151 YYAFTQETVSVKVGE
+151 EVSVKVGAE
-166 QLNLLDYITF
+166 FNLLDHITF
-176 EPANANIPELNWN
+176 EPANANIPEMNWT
-189 MYDESWRENVNIEG
+189 MGQGEKENEYASIKG
-203 NKLTAIKST
+203 NTFKALKST
-212 GKYGAVGIFPKL
+212 GKYSWVSVSPNLLG
-224 WDMKNTGDHTS
+224 MKPTGQYTEVS
-235 INVRVIQPATSIE
+235 VRIIQPATSIE

-272 SGYTTSP
+272 SGYTTAP

-325 VDLKVTVIKPVEY
+325 VDLKVTVIKPVKY
-338 INPVGTV
+338 IEMVGSV
-345 KVIKMYVGENLL
+345 KTIKMFLGENLL
-357 DILPSGYKVMP
+357 DILPAGYKVMP
-368 EDAADRSVRYE
+368 EDATDRSVRYE

-413 MIALKSGRVRV
+413 MIALKPGRVRV
-424 TIRSVQNPQASC
+424 TIRSVQNPQASF
-436 EYEVIVKDGPTSITF
+436 EYEVIVKDGPTNISF
-451 KQEEMT
+451 KQDEMT
-457 FLLPIKD
+457 FLLPRKD

-476 NIIMTPSWPKYDE
+476 NIIMTPSWPKYE
-489 NESYDKRSTLLY
+489 EYESYDIAQSNLDISSLTDA
-501 IQFVKDV
+501 VK
-508 TSDTEVI
+508 
-515 TLDYDFT
+515 LDYDF
-522 EDKLSA
+522 KKNSLSA
-528 SIVNAGRGS
+528 SIVK
-537 VGVIYLSERTV
+537 VGEGWIDIAYSSERTI
-548 ASEEGLKNEEVEIM
+548 ATEEGLKNDEYEISNN
-562 KKFSVVVMES
+562 FYVTIMES
-572 LKGFNVDNYVEMVST
+572 LKGFNVDGYVDMVST

-635 LNYTIIPHSVGRATI
+635 LNYTILPHGVGSATI
-650 SVKLDGVEVAT
+650 SVKLDGEEVAT
-661 SNVLIGQ
+661 SHVSIGQ

-674 GWKWTS
+674 GWKWAS
-680 FYAGGV
+680 LYGGGV

-691 EYELGNVVEEIRSE
+691 EYELGNVVEEIRSA

-720 LNSLGTGTCYK
+720 IYGLGTGTCYK

-748 TGAYEDMQTHRQ
+748 TGAYEDMQTYRQ

-799 SKDDG
+799 SKDNG

-816 LITLHA
+816 LTTLHA

-877 ADLGNDYSAE
+877 ADLGNEYSAE

-1003 TGETTVAGLPSGVYV
+1003 TGETTVTGLPSGVYV

>member
-1 MRKQLLLMLSLL
+1 MLSLL

-39 YVGLVDDQG
+39 FVGLVDDQG
-48 SAVQSFNEN
+48 SAVQSFNDN

-68 RGLAKVSQKSVSDT
+68 RGLAKVSRYSVSDT
-82 KTIYYFALRVK
+82 QTIYYFALRVK
-93 GSDTDNGKAIS
+93 GTNTDNGKAIS
-104 FRLSVPGANTSYI
+104 YRLSVGGNQSFVF
-117 YNDLQPAADAVT
+117 NDLKPAANAVT
-129 YTNKKTT
+129 YTNNGTT
-136 GTLSDLFPLKFIQPL
+136 GKLSALYQLTFIRPGDYSIVQP
-151 YYAFTQETVSVKVGE
+151 EVNVKVGAE
-166 QLNLLDYITF
+166 FNLLDHITF
-176 EPANANIPELNWN
+176 EPANANIPEMNWT
-189 MYDESWRENVNIEG
+189 MGQGEKENEYASIKG
-203 NKLTAIKST
+203 NTFKALKST
-212 GKYGAVGIFPKL
+212 GKYIWVSVSPNFLG
-224 WDMKNTGDHTS
+224 MKPTGQYTEIS
-235 INVRVIQPATSIE
+235 VRVIQPATSIE

-272 SGYTTSP
+272 SGYTTAP

-290 SDETALLPMIGSDIG
+290 SDETAILPMTSESDLG
-305 KFNPVKAGTYTMT
+305 KFNPVKTGTYTMT

-338 INPVGTV
+338 ITPVGMV
-345 KVIKMYVGENLL
+345 KEIKMYIGDNLL

-368 EDAADRSVRYE
+368 EDATDRSVRYE
-379 VNQSYSDQGV
+379 VLPSYNQDQEFK
-389 YEDGDGAYKYTDI
+389 YNEILEDNGPEGI
-402 FGNLYFNEGDE
+402 FARKPGRAR
-413 MIALKSGRVRV
+413 IAIISN
-424 TIRSVQNPQASC
+424 QNPQASC
-436 EYEVIVKDGPTSITF
+436 TYEVIVKDGPTNITF

-457 FLLPIKD
+457 FLMPIKD
-464 TDKSD
+464 TDKWD

-476 NIIMTPSWPKYDE
+476 NIIMTPSWPKYE
-489 NESYDKRSTLLY
+489 EYESYDIAQSNLDISSLTDA
-501 IQFVKDV
+501 VKL
-508 TSDTEVI
+508 S
-515 TLDYDFT
+515 YDFKK
-522 EDKLSA
+522 DIISA
-528 SIVNAGRGS
+528 SIVK
-537 VGVIYLSERTV
+537 VGEGWIDISYSSERTI
-548 ASEEGLKNEEVEIM
+548 ATEEGLQNDEYYISNHFHVTIL
-562 KKFSVVVMES
+562 ES
-572 LKGFNVDNYVEMVST
+572 LKGFKVDGYVDMVST

-611 ITPNSY
+611 ITPDSY
-617 LPEEWKSM
+617 VSEEWKSI
-625 VEIVPTDESK
+625 VEIVPTDENK
-635 LNYTIIPHSVGRATI
+635 LNYTIRPHSVGRATI

-661 SNVLIGQ
+661 SHVGIGQ

-674 GWKWTS
+674 GWKWAS
-680 FYAGGV
+680 LYGGDV
-686 RWNSP
+686 SWNSP

-720 LNSLGTGTCYK
+720 INRLESGTCYK

-748 TGAYEDMQTHRQ
+748 TGAYEDMRTHRQ

-777 INSVFSTEDS
+777 INSVFSTEDAY
-787 NANNFNVGDRIV
+787 ANKFNVGDRIV

-816 LITLHA
+816 LTTLRA

-835 VDMEYQR
+835 VDMEYLR
-842 ESLMPQGTPVMNAP
+842 EGSMPQGTPVMNAP

-960 IVTGITSADIAS
+960 IVTGITAADIAS
-972 SGIAIVDGQIT
+972 SGIAVVDGQIT
-983 VQGMDVADIIVC
+983 VQGMDVADVIVC

-1003 TGETTVAGLPSGVYV
+1003 TGKTTVTGLPSGVYV

>member
-1 MRKQLLLMLSLL
+1 MLSLL

-39 YVGLVDDQG
+39 YVGLTEG
-48 SAVQSFNEN
+48 SLDNCGQKELPEN

-68 RGLAKVSQKSVSDT
+68 RGLAKVQKKSLSVAL
-82 KTIYYFALRVK
+82 TINYFPLRVK
-93 GSDTDNGKAIS
+93 GDTNDEGKAIS
-104 FRLSVPGANTSYI
+104 FRLLYPGGQLSYV
-117 YNDLQPAADAVT
+117 YDLQPAADAVT

-151 YYAFTQETVSVKVGE
+151 YYGFTQETVSVKVGE
-166 QLNLLDYITF
+166 QINLLDYITF

-189 MYDESWRENVNIEG
+189 MYEESENVIIEG

-212 GKYGAVGIFPKL
+212 GKYGSVGVFPKL
-224 WDMKNTGDHTS
+224 WDMKNTGQYSD
-235 INVRVIQPATSIE
+235 INIRVIQPATSIE

-272 SGYTTSP
+272 SGYTTAP

-290 SDETALLPMIGSDIG
+290 SDETAIRPMIGSDIG
-305 KFNPVKAGTYTMT
+305 KFNPVKTGTYTMT

-338 INPVGTV
+338 ITPVGRV
-345 KVIKMYVGENLL
+345 KEIKMYIGDNLL
-357 DILPSGYKVMP
+357 SILPSGYKVMP
-368 EDAADRSVRYE
+368 EDATDRSVHYE
-379 VNQSYSDQGV
+379 VLPSYNQDQEFK
-389 YEDGDGAYKYTDI
+389 YNEILEDNGSEGI
-402 FGNLYFNEGDE
+402 FARKPGRAR
-413 MIALKSGRVRV
+413 IAIISN
-424 TIRSVQNPQASC
+424 QNPQAAC
-436 EYEVIVKDGPTSITF
+436 TYEVIVKDGPTNITF

-457 FLLPIKD
+457 FLMPIKD
-464 TDKSD
+464 TDKWD

-476 NIIMTPSWPKYDE
+476 NIIMTPSWPKYE
-489 NESYDKRSTLLY
+489 EYESYDIAQSNLDISSLTDAVKLY
-501 IQFVKDV
+501 
-508 TSDTEVI
+508 
-515 TLDYDFT
+515 YDFKK
-522 EDKLSA
+522 DSLSA
-528 SIVNAGRGS
+528 SVVK
-537 VGVIYLSERTV
+537 VGEGWIDISYSSERTI
-548 ASEEGLKNEEVEIM
+548 ATEEGLRNDEYEISNH
-562 KKFSVVVMES
+562 FHVTIMES
-572 LKGFNVDNYVEMVST
+572 LKGFKVDGYVDMVST

-598 VGAEVDPSRVEVT
+598 VDAEVDPSRVEVT
-611 ITPNSY
+611 ITPDSY
-617 LPEEWKSM
+617 VSEEWKSI
-625 VEIVPTDESK
+625 VEIVPTDETM
-635 LNYTIIPHSVGRATI
+635 LNYTIRPHSVGRATI

-661 SNVLIGQ
+661 SHVGIGQ

-674 GWKWTS
+674 GWKWAS
-680 FYAGGV
+680 LYGGDV
-686 RWNSP
+686 SWNSP

-720 LNSLGTGTCYK
+720 INRLESGTCYK

-748 TGAYEDMQTHRQ
+748 TGAYEDMRTHRQ

-777 INSVFSTEDS
+777 INSVFSTEDA
-787 NANNFNVGDRIV
+787 NANKFNVGDRIV
-799 SKDDG
+799 SKDNG

-816 LITLHA
+816 LTTLHA

-835 VDMEYQR
+835 VDMEYLR
-842 ESLMPQGTPVMNAP
+842 EGSMPQGTPVMNAP

-960 IVTGITSADIAS
+960 IVTGITAADIAS
-972 SGIAIVDGQIT
+972 SGIAVVDGQIT
-983 VQGMDVADIIVC
+983 VQGMDVADVIVC

-1003 TGETTVAGLPSGVYV
+1003 TGETTVTGLPSGVYV

>member
-1 MRKQLLLMLSLL
+1 
-13 LYAVGM
+13 M

-68 RGLAKVSQKSVSDT
+68 RGLAKVSRYSVSDT
-82 KTIYYFALRVK
+82 QTIYYFALRVK
-93 GSDTDNGKAIS
+93 GTNTDNGKAIS
-104 FRLSVPGANTSYI
+104 YRLSTGGNQSLVF
-117 YNDLQPAADAVT
+117 NDLKPAANAVT
-129 YTNKKTT
+129 YTNNGTT
-136 GTLSDLFPLKFIQPL
+136 GKLSALYQLTFIRPGYYSIVQP
-151 YYAFTQETVSVKVGE
+151 EVSVKVGAE
-166 QLNLLDYITF
+166 FNLLDHITF
-176 EPANANIPELNWN
+176 EPANANIPELNWT
-189 MYDESWRENVNIEG
+189 MGQGEKENEYASIKG
-203 NKLTAIKST
+203 NTFKALKST
-212 GKYGAVGIFPKL
+212 GKYSWVSVSPNLLG
-224 WDMKNTGDHTS
+224 MKPMGDYRELS
-235 INVRVIQPATSIE
+235 VRVIQPATSIE

-272 SGYTTSP
+272 SGYTTAP

-290 SDETALLPMIGSDIG
+290 SDETAILPMIGSDIG

-357 DILPSGYKVMP
+357 NILPSGYKVIP
-368 EDAADRSVRYE
+368 EDATDRSVHYE
-379 VNQSYSDQGV
+379 VNQSFSDQGV

-413 MIALKSGRVRV
+413 MIALKPGRVRV

-436 EYEVIVKDGPTSITF
+436 EYEVIVKRGPTNITF

-457 FLLPIKD
+457 FLMPRKD
-464 TDKSD
+464 TDKWD

-476 NIIMTPSWPKYDE
+476 NIIMTPSWPKYEE
-489 NESYDKRSTLLY
+489 NEEYDIAQSNLDISSLTDA
-501 IQFVKDV
+501 VK
-508 TSDTEVI
+508 
-515 TLDYDFT
+515 LDYDF
-522 EDKLSA
+522 KKNSLSA
-528 SIVNAGRGS
+528 SIVK
-537 VGVIYLSERTV
+537 VGEGWIDITYSSERTI
-548 ASEEGLKNEEVEIM
+548 ATEEGLKNDEYEISNH
-562 KKFSVVVMES
+562 FHVTIMES
-572 LKGFNVDNYVEMVST
+572 LKGFNVDGYVDMVST

-598 VGAEVDPSRVEVT
+598 VDAEVDPSRVEVT
-611 ITPNSY
+611 ITPDSY
-617 LPEEWKSM
+617 VSEEWKSM

-635 LNYTIIPHSVGRATI
+635 LNYTILPHSVGRATI

-661 SNVLIGQ
+661 SHVGIGL

-674 GWKWTS
+674 GWKWAS
-680 FYAGGV
+680 LYGGGV

-720 LNSLGTGTCYK
+720 IYGLDTGTCYK

-799 SKDDG
+799 SKDNG

-816 LITLHA
+816 LTTLHA

-960 IVTGITSADIAS
+960 IVTGITAADIAS

-1003 TGETTVAGLPSGVYV
+1003 TGETTVTGLPSGVYV

>member
-1 MRKQLLLMLSLL
+1 MLSLL

-39 YVGLVDDQG
+39 YVGLTEG
-48 SAVQSFNEN
+48 SLDNCGQKELPEN

-68 RGLAKVSQKSVSDT
+68 RGLAKVQKKSLSVAL
-82 KTIYYFALRVK
+82 TINYFPLRVK
-93 GSDTDNGKAIS
+93 GDTNDEGKAIS
-104 FRLSVPGANTSYI
+104 FRLLYPGGQLSYV
-117 YNDLQPAADAVT
+117 YDLQPAADAVT

-136 GTLSDLFPLKFIQPL
+136 GTLSALFPLKFIQPL
-151 YYAFTQETVSVKVGE
+151 YYSFTQETVSVKVGE
-166 QLNLLDYITF
+166 QINLLDYITF

-189 MYDESWRENVNIEG
+189 MYEESENVNIEG

-212 GKYGAVGIFPKL
+212 GKYGSVGVFPKL
-224 WDMKNTGDHTS
+224 WDMKNTGQYSD
-235 INVRVIQPATSIE
+235 INIRVIQPATSIE

-262 DTAALNTVLR
+262 DTATLNTVLR
-272 SGYTTSP
+272 SGYTTAP

-290 SDETALLPMIGSDIG
+290 NDETAILPMEGNDIG
-305 KFNPVKAGTYTMT
+305 KFNPVKTGTYTMT

-338 INPVGTV
+338 INPVGRV
-345 KVIKMYVGENLL
+345 KEIKMYIGNNLL

-368 EDAADRSVRYE
+368 EDATDRSVRYE
-379 VNQSYSDQGV
+379 VLPSYNQDQEFK
-389 YEDGDGAYKYTDI
+389 YNEILEDNGSEGI
-402 FGNLYFNEGDE
+402 FARKPGRAR
-413 MIALKSGRVRV
+413 IAIISN
-424 TIRSVQNPQASC
+424 QNPQAAC
-436 EYEVIVKDGPTSITF
+436 TYEVIVKDGPTNITF

-457 FLLPIKD
+457 FLMPIKD
-464 TDKSD
+464 TDKWD

-476 NIIMTPSWPKYDE
+476 NIIMTPSWPKYE
-489 NESYDKRSTLLY
+489 EYESYDIAQSNLDISSLTDAVKLY
-501 IQFVKDV
+501 
-508 TSDTEVI
+508 
-515 TLDYDFT
+515 YDFKK
-522 EDKLSA
+522 DSLSA
-528 SIVNAGRGS
+528 SVVK
-537 VGVIYLSERTV
+537 VGEGWIDISYSSERTI
-548 ASEEGLKNEEVEIM
+548 ATEEGLRNDEYEISNH
-562 KKFSVVVMES
+562 FHVTIMES
-572 LKGFNVDNYVEMVST
+572 LKGFKVDGYVDMVST

-611 ITPNSY
+611 ITPDSY
-617 LPEEWKSM
+617 VSEEWKSM
-625 VEIVPTDESK
+625 VEIVPTDETM
-635 LNYTIIPHSVGRATI
+635 LNYTIRPHSVGRATI

-661 SNVLIGQ
+661 SYVGIGQ

-680 FYAGGV
+680 LYSGGV
-686 RWNSP
+686 SWNSP

-720 LNSLGTGTCYK
+720 LNRLEPGTCYK

-736 EEPGLLDLRIMY
+736 EEPGLLNLRIY
-748 TGAYEDMQTHRQ
+748 PGGYEDMRPYRQ

-777 INSVFSTEDS
+777 INSVFVKEE
-787 NANNFNVGDRIV
+787 NRNVFNVGDRIV

-816 LITLHA
+816 LTTLRA

-835 VDMEYQR
+835 VDMEYLR
-842 ESLMPQGTPVMNAP
+842 EGSMPQGTPVMNAP

-960 IVTGITSADIAS
+960 IVTGITAADIAS
-972 SGIAIVDGQIT
+972 SGIAVVDGQIT
-983 VQGMDVADIIVC
+983 VQGMDVADVIVC

-1003 TGETTVAGLPSGVYV
+1003 TGETTVTGLPSGVYV

>member
-1 MRKQLLLMLSLL
+1 
-13 LYAVGM
+13 M

-57 TYLGAFIDGEC
+57 TYLGAFIEGEC
-68 RGLAKVSQKSVSDT
+68 RGLAKVSRYSVSDT

-93 GSDTDNGKAIS
+93 GTNTDNGKAIS
-104 FRLSVPGANTSYI
+104 YRLSTGGNQSLVF
-117 YNDLQPAADAVT
+117 NDLKPAANAVT
-129 YTNKKTT
+129 YTNNGTT
-136 GTLSDLFPLKFIQPL
+136 GKLSALYQLTFIRPGYYSIVQP
-151 YYAFTQETVSVKVGE
+151 EVSVKVGAE
-166 QLNLLDYITF
+166 FNLLDHITF
-176 EPANANIPELNWN
+176 EPANANIPELNWT
-189 MYDESWRENVNIEG
+189 MGQGEKENEYASIKG
-203 NKLTAIKST
+203 NTFKALKST
-212 GKYGAVGIFPKL
+212 GKYSWVSVSPNLLG
-224 WDMKNTGDHTS
+224 MKPTGQYTKVS
-235 INVRVIQPATSIE
+235 VRVIQPATSIE

-338 INPVGTV
+338 IEMVGSV
-345 KVIKMYVGENLL
+345 KTIKMFVGENLL
-357 DILPSGYKVMP
+357 NILPSGYKVMP
-368 EDAADRSVRYE
+368 EDATDRSVEYE

-402 FGNLYFNEGDE
+402 FGDLYFNEGDE
-413 MIALKSGRVRV
+413 MIALKPGRVRV
-424 TIRSVQNPQASC
+424 TINSTQNSRAYC
-436 EYEVIVKDGPTSITF
+436 EYEVIVKRGPTNITF

-457 FLLPIKD
+457 FLMPRKD
-464 TDKSD
+464 TDKWD

-476 NIIMTPSWPKYDE
+476 NIIMTPSWPKYEEYEEYDIA
-489 NESYDKRSTLLY
+489 ESDLDILSYTKAVKLY
-501 IQFVKDV
+501 YNF
-508 TSDTEVI
+508 E
-515 TLDYDFT
+515 
-522 EDKLSA
+522 EDSLSA
-528 SIVNAGRGS
+528 SIDSIGGGRINVS
-537 VGVIYLSERTV
+537 YSSERTIV
-548 ASEEGLKNEEVEIM
+548 TEEGLQNDEYRISNH
-562 KKFSVVVMES
+562 FNITILES
-572 LKGFNVDNYVEMVST
+572 LKGFKVDGYVDMVST

-598 VGAEVDPSRVEVT
+598 VDAEVDPSRVEVT
-611 ITPNSY
+611 ITPDSY
-617 LPEEWKSM
+617 VPEEWKSM
-625 VEIVPTDESK
+625 VEIVPTDETK
-635 LNYTIIPHSVGRATI
+635 LNYTILPHGVGSATI
-650 SVKLDGVEVAT
+650 SVKLDGEEVAT
-661 SNVLIGQ
+661 SYVSIGQ

-686 RWNSP
+686 SWNSP
-691 EYELGNVVEEIRSE
+691 EYELGDVVEEIRSE

-720 LNSLGTGTCYK
+720 INRLESGTCYK

-777 INSVFSTEDS
+777 INSVFSTEDTY
-787 NANNFNVGDRIV
+787 ANNFNVGDRIV
-799 SKDDG
+799 SKDNG

-816 LITLHA
+816 LTTLHA
-822 GLGYMYFNAGSEN
+822 GLGYMYFNAASDTI
-835 VDMEYQR
+835 DMEYQR

-936 INEQMPFAKMAGSL
+936 INEQMPFTKMAGSL

-1003 TGETTVAGLPSGVYV
+1003 TGETTVTGLPSGVYV

>member
-1 MRKQLLLMLSLL
+1 
-13 LYAVGM
+13 M

-39 YVGLVDDQG
+39 YVGLVDDKG
-48 SAVQSFNEN
+48 SAVQSFNDN
-57 TYLGAFIDGEC
+57 TYLGAFIEGEC
-68 RGLAKVSQKSVSDT
+68 RGLAKVSRYSVSDT
-82 KTIYYFALRVK
+82 QTIYYFALRVK
-93 GSDTDNGKAIS
+93 GTNTDNGKAIS
-104 FRLSVPGANTSYI
+104 YRLSVGGNHSFVF
-117 YNDLQPAADAVT
+117 NDLKPAANAVT
-129 YTNKKTT
+129 YTNNGTT
-136 GTLSDLFPLKFIQPL
+136 GKLSALYQLTFIRPGYYSIVQP
-151 YYAFTQETVSVKVGE
+151 EVSVKVGAE
-166 QLNLLDYITF
+166 FNLLDHITF
-176 EPANANIPELNWN
+176 EPANANIPEMNWT
-189 MYDESWRENVNIEG
+189 MGQGEKENEYASIKG
-203 NKLTAIKST
+203 NTFKALKST
-212 GKYGAVGIFPKL
+212 GKYGSVSVSPNL
-224 WDMKNTGDHTS
+224 WGMKPAGQYTKVS
-235 INVRVIQPATSIE
+235 VRVIQPATSIE

-272 SGYTTSP
+272 SGYTTAP
-279 ADCNEELTWKS
+279 ADCNEKLTWKS
-290 SDETALLPMIGSDIG
+290 SDETAILPMEGNDIG
-305 KFNPVKAGTYTMT
+305 KFNPVKTGTYTMT

-338 INPVGTV
+338 INPVGMV
-345 KVIKMYVGENLL
+345 KEIKMYIGDNLL

-368 EDAADRSVRYE
+368 EDATDRSVRYE
-379 VNQSYSDQGV
+379 VLPSYNQDQEFK
-389 YEDGDGAYKYTDI
+389 YNEILEDNGPEGI
-402 FGNLYFNEGDE
+402 FARKPGRAR
-413 MIALKSGRVRV
+413 IAIISN
-424 TIRSVQNPQASC
+424 QNPQATC
-436 EYEVIVKDGPTSITF
+436 TYEVIVKDGPTNITF

-457 FLLPIKD
+457 FLMPIKD
-464 TDKSD
+464 TDKWD

-476 NIIMTPSWPKYDE
+476 NIIMTPSWPKYE
-489 NESYDKRSTLLY
+489 EYESYDIAQSNLDISSLTDA
-501 IQFVKDV
+501 VKL
-508 TSDTEVI
+508 S
-515 TLDYDFT
+515 YDFKK
-522 EDKLSA
+522 DIISA
-528 SIVNAGRGS
+528 SVVK
-537 VGVIYLSERTV
+537 VGEGWIDISYSSERTI
-548 ASEEGLKNEEVEIM
+548 ATEEGLQNDEYYISNHFHVTIL
-562 KKFSVVVMES
+562 ES
-572 LKGFNVDNYVEMVST
+572 LKGFKVDGYVDMVST

-611 ITPNSY
+611 IEDASV
-617 LPEEWKSM
+617 PEMWKSI
-625 VEIVPTDESK
+625 VEIVPTDETM
-635 LNYTIIPHSVGRATI
+635 LNYTIRPHSVGRATI

-661 SNVLIGQ
+661 SHVGIGQ

-680 FYAGGV
+680 LYSGGV
-686 RWNSP
+686 SWNSP
-691 EYELGNVVEEIRSE
+691 EYELGDVVEEIRSE

-720 LNSLGTGTCYK
+720 LNRLEPGTCYK

-736 EEPGLLDLRIMY
+736 EEPGLLNLRIY
-748 TGAYEDMQTHRQ
+748 PGGYEDMRPYRQ

-777 INSVFSTEDS
+777 INSVFSTEDAY
-787 NANNFNVGDRIV
+787 ANKFNVGDRIV
-799 SKDDG
+799 SKDNG

-816 LITLHA
+816 LTTLHA
-822 GLGYMYFNAGSEN
+822 GLGYMYFNAASDTINMKLKYEWN
-835 VDMEYQR
+835 
-842 ESLMPQGTPVMNAP
+842 MPQGTPVMNAP

-960 IVTGITSADIAS
+960 IVTGITAADIAS

-983 VQGMDVADIIVC
+983 VQGMDVADVIVC

-1003 TGETTVAGLPSGVYV
+1003 TGETTVTGLPSGVYV

>member
-48 SAVQSFNEN
+48 SAVQSFNDN
-57 TYLGAFIDGEC
+57 TYLGAFIEGEC
-68 RGLAKVSQKSVSDT
+68 RGLAKVSRYSVSDT
-82 KTIYYFALRVK
+82 QTIYYFALRVK
-93 GSDTDNGKAIS
+93 GTNTDNGKAIS
-104 FRLSVPGANTSYI
+104 YRLSVGGNQSLVF
-117 YNDLQPAADAVT
+117 NDLKPAANAVT
-129 YTNKKTT
+129 YTNNGTT
-136 GTLSDLFPLKFIQPL
+136 GKLSALYQLTFIRPGYYSIVQP
-151 YYAFTQETVSVKVGE
+151 EVSVKVGAE
-166 QLNLLDYITF
+166 FNLLDHITF
-176 EPANANIPELNWN
+176 EPANANIPEMNWT
-189 MYDESWRENVNIEG
+189 MGQGEKENEYASIKG
-203 NKLTAIKST
+203 NTFKALKST
-212 GKYGAVGIFPKL
+212 GKYSWVSVSPNL
-224 WDMKNTGDHTS
+224 WGMKPAGQYTKVS
-235 INVRVIQPATSIE
+235 VRIIQPATSIE

-272 SGYTTSP
+272 SGYTTAP

-290 SDETALLPMIGSDIG
+290 SDETAILPMEGNDIG
-305 KFNPVKAGTYTMT
+305 KFNPVKTGTYTMT

-338 INPVGTV
+338 INPVGRV
-345 KVIKMYVGENLL
+345 KEIKMYIGDNLL
-357 DILPSGYKVMP
+357 SILPSGYKVMP
-368 EDAADRSVRYE
+368 EDATDRSVHYE
-379 VNQSYSDQGV
+379 VLPSYNKDQEFK
-389 YEDGDGAYKYTDI
+389 YNEILEDNGSEGI
-402 FGNLYFNEGDE
+402 FARKPGRAR
-413 MIALKSGRVRV
+413 IAIISN
-424 TIRSVQNPQASC
+424 QNPQASC
-436 EYEVIVKDGPTSITF
+436 TYEVIVKDGPTNITF

-457 FLLPIKD
+457 FLMPIKD
-464 TDKSD
+464 TDKWD

-476 NIIMTPSWPKYDE
+476 NIIMTPSWPKYE
-489 NESYDKRSTLLY
+489 EYESYDIAQSNLDISSLTDA
-501 IQFVKDV
+501 VKL
-508 TSDTEVI
+508 S
-515 TLDYDFT
+515 YDFKK
-522 EDKLSA
+522 DSLSA
-528 SIVNAGRGS
+528 SVVK
-537 VGVIYLSERTV
+537 VGEGWIDISYSSERTI
-548 ASEEGLKNEEVEIM
+548 ATEEGLQNDEYRISNH
-562 KKFSVVVMES
+562 FNITILES
-572 LKGFNVDNYVEMVST
+572 LKGFKVDGYVDMVST

-617 LPEEWKSM
+617 VPEEWKSI
-625 VEIVPTDESK
+625 VEIVPTDDTM
-635 LNYTIIPHSVGRATI
+635 LNYTILPHGVGRATI
-650 SVKLDGVEVAT
+650 SVKLDGVEVAS

-674 GWKWTS
+674 GWKWAS
-680 FYAGGV
+680 LYGGGV

-691 EYELGNVVEEIRSE
+691 EYELGDVVEEIRSE

-720 LNSLGTGTCYK
+720 IYSLETGTCYK

-748 TGAYEDMQTHRQ
+748 TGAYEDMRTHRQ

-777 INSVFSTEDS
+777 INSVFSTEDTY
-787 NANNFNVGDRIV
+787 ANKFNVGDRIV
-799 SKDDG
+799 SKDNG

-816 LITLHA
+816 LTTLHA
-822 GLGYMYFNAGSEN
+822 GLGYMYFNAASDTI
-835 VDMEYQR
+835 DMEYQR
-842 ESLMPQGTPVMNAP
+842 EGRMPQGTPVMNAP

-960 IVTGITSADIAS
+960 IVTGITAADIAS
-972 SGIAIVDGQIT
+972 SGIAVVDGQIT
-983 VQGMDVADIIVC
+983 VQGMDVADVIVC

-1003 TGETTVAGLPSGVYV
+1003 TGETTVTGLPSGVYV

>member
-1 MRKQLLLMLSLL
+1 MLSLL

-39 YVGLVDDQG
+39 YVGLTEG
-48 SAVQSFNEN
+48 SLDNCGQKELPEN

-68 RGLAKVSQKSVSDT
+68 RGLAKVQKKSLSVAL
-82 KTIYYFALRVK
+82 TINYFPLRVK
-93 GSDTDNGKAIS
+93 GDTNDEGKAIS
-104 FRLSVPGANTSYI
+104 FRLLYPGGQLSYV
-117 YNDLQPAADAVT
+117 YDLQPAADAVT

-151 YYAFTQETVSVKVGE
+151 YYGFTQETVSVKVGE
-166 QLNLLDYITF
+166 QINLLDYITF

-189 MYDESWRENVNIEG
+189 MYEESENVIIEG

-212 GKYGAVGIFPKL
+212 GKYGSVGVFPKL
-224 WDMKNTGDHTS
+224 WDMKNTGQYSD
-235 INVRVIQPATSIE
+235 INIRVIQPATSIE

-272 SGYTTSP
+272 SGYTTAP

-290 SDETALLPMIGSDIG
+290 SDETAILPMIGSDIG
-305 KFNPVKAGTYTMT
+305 KFNPVKTGTYTMT

-338 INPVGTV
+338 IEMVGSV
-345 KVIKMYVGENLL
+345 KTIKMFVGENLL
-357 DILPSGYKVMP
+357 NILPSGYKVMP
-368 EDAADRSVRYE
+368 EDATDRSVHYE
-379 VNQSYSDQGV
+379 VNQSFSDQGV
-389 YEDGDGAYKYTDI
+389 YEDGDGAYMYTDI
-402 FGNLYFNEGDE
+402 FGDEYFNEGDE
-413 MIALKSGRVRV
+413 MIALKPGRVRV
-424 TIRSVQNPQASC
+424 TINSTQNSRAYC
-436 EYEVIVKDGPTSITF
+436 EYEVIVKRGPTNITF

-457 FLLPIKD
+457 FLMPRKD
-464 TDKSD
+464 TDKWD

-476 NIIMTPSWPKYDE
+476 NIIMTPSWPKYEEYEEYDIA
-489 NESYDKRSTLLY
+489 ESDLDILSFTKAVNLY
-501 IQFVKDV
+501 YNFEKD
-508 TSDTEVI
+508 S
-515 TLDYDFT
+515 
-522 EDKLSA
+522 LSA
-528 SIVNAGRGS
+528 SIDSIGGGRINVS
-537 VGVIYLSERTV
+537 YSSERTI
-548 ASEEGLKNEEVEIM
+548 ATEEGLQNDEYRISNH
-562 KKFSVVVMES
+562 FNITILES
-572 LKGFNVDNYVEMVST
+572 LKGFKVDEYVEMVST

-598 VGAEVDPSRVEVT
+598 VDAEVDPSRVEVT
-611 ITPNSY
+611 ITPDSY
-617 LPEEWKSM
+617 VPEEWKSI
-625 VEIVPTDESK
+625 VEIVPTDETM
-635 LNYTIIPHSVGRATI
+635 LNYTIKPHSVGRATI

-661 SNVLIGQ
+661 SHVGIGQ

-680 FYAGGV
+680 LYSGGV
-686 RWNSP
+686 SWNSP
-691 EYELGNVVEEIRSE
+691 EYELGDVVEEIRSE

-720 LNSLGTGTCYK
+720 LNRLESGTCYK

-736 EEPGLLDLRIMY
+736 EEPGLLNLRIY
-748 TGAYEDMQTHRQ
+748 PGGYEDMRPYRQ

-777 INSVFSTEDS
+777 INSVFSTEDA
-787 NANNFNVGDRIV
+787 NANKFNVGDRIV
-799 SKDDG
+799 SKDNG

-816 LITLHA
+816 LTTLHA
-822 GLGYMYFNAGSEN
+822 GLGYMYFNAASDTIN
-835 VDMEYQR
+835 MELKY
-842 ESLMPQGTPVMNAP
+842 EWNMPQGTPVMNAP

-960 IVTGITSADIAS
+960 IVTGITAADIAS

-983 VQGMDVADIIVC
+983 VQGMDVADVIVC

-1003 TGETTVAGLPSGVYV
+1003 TGETTVTGLPSGVYV

>member
-1 MRKQLLLMLSLL
+1 
-13 LYAVGM
+13 M

-39 YVGLVDDQG
+39 YVGLTEG
-48 SAVQSFNEN
+48 SLDNCGQKELPEN

-68 RGLAKVSQKSVSDT
+68 RGLAKVQKKSLSVAL
-82 KTIYYFALRVK
+82 TINYFPLRVK
-93 GSDTDNGKAIS
+93 GDTNDEGKAIS
-104 FRLSVPGANTSYI
+104 FRLLYSGGQLSYV
-117 YNDLQPAADAVT
+117 YDLQPAADAVT

-151 YYAFTQETVSVKVGE
+151 YYGFTQETVSVKVGE
-166 QLNLLDYITF
+166 QINLLDYITF

-189 MYDESWRENVNIEG
+189 MYEESENVIIEG

-212 GKYGAVGIFPKL
+212 GKYGSVGVFPKL
-224 WDMKNTGDHTS
+224 WDMKNTGQYSD
-235 INVRVIQPATSIE
+235 INIRVIQPATSIE

-272 SGYTTSP
+272 SGYTTTP

-290 SDETALLPMIGSDIG
+290 SDETAIRPMTSESDLG
-305 KFNPVKAGTYTMT
+305 KFEPVKTGTYTMT

-338 INPVGTV
+338 INPVGRV
-345 KVIKMYVGENLL
+345 KEIKMYIGENLL
-357 DILPSGYKVMP
+357 NILPSGYKVMP
-368 EDAADRSVRYE
+368 EDATDRSVRYE
-379 VNQSYSDQGV
+379 VLPSYNQDQEFK
-389 YEDGDGAYKYTDI
+389 YNEILEDNGSEGI
-402 FGNLYFNEGDE
+402 FARKPGRAR
-413 MIALKSGRVRV
+413 IAIISN
-424 TIRSVQNPQASC
+424 QNPQASC
-436 EYEVIVKDGPTSITF
+436 TYEVIVKDGPTNITF
-451 KQEEMT
+451 KQDEMT
-457 FLLPIKD
+457 FLMPIKD
-464 TDKSD
+464 TDKWD

-476 NIIMTPSWPKYDE
+476 NIIMTPSWPKYE
-489 NESYDKRSTLLY
+489 EYESYDIAQSNLDISSLTDAVKLY
-501 IQFVKDV
+501 
-508 TSDTEVI
+508 
-515 TLDYDFT
+515 YDFKK
-522 EDKLSA
+522 DSLSA
-528 SIVNAGRGS
+528 SVVK
-537 VGVIYLSERTV
+537 VGEGWIDISYSSERTI
-548 ASEEGLKNEEVEIM
+548 ATEEGLRNDEYEISNH
-562 KKFSVVVMES
+562 FHVTILES
-572 LKGFNVDNYVEMVST
+572 LKGFKVDGYVEMVST

-611 ITPNSY
+611 ITPDSY
-617 LPEEWKSM
+617 VSEEWKSM
-625 VEIVPTDESK
+625 VEIVPTDETM
-635 LNYTIIPHSVGRATI
+635 LNYTIKPHSVGRATI

-661 SNVLIGQ
+661 SHVGIGQ

-674 GWKWTS
+674 GWKWAS
-680 FYAGGV
+680 LYGGGV

-720 LNSLGTGTCYK
+720 IYSLETGTCYK

-748 TGAYEDMQTHRQ
+748 TGAYEDMRTHRQ

-777 INSVFSTEDS
+777 INSVFSTEDTY
-787 NANNFNVGDRIV
+787 ANNFNVGDRIV
-799 SKDDG
+799 SKDNG

-816 LITLHA
+816 LTTLHA
-822 GLGYMYFNAGSEN
+822 GLGYMYFNAASDTI
-835 VDMEYQR
+835 DMEYLR
-842 ESLMPQGTPVMNAP
+842 EGSMPQGTPVMNAP

-960 IVTGITSADIAS
+960 IVTGITAADIAS
-972 SGIAIVDGQIT
+972 SGIAVVDGQIT
-983 VQGMDVADIIVC
+983 VQGMDVADVIVC

-1003 TGETTVAGLPSGVYV
+1003 TGETTVTGLPSGVYV

>member
-1 MRKQLLLMLSLL
+1 MLSLL

-39 YVGLVDDQG
+39 YVGLTEG
-48 SAVQSFNEN
+48 SLDNCGQKELPEN
-57 TYLGAFIDGEC
+57 TYLGAFINGEC
-68 RGLAKVSQKSVSDT
+68 RGLAKVQKKSLSVAL
-82 KTIYYFALRVK
+82 TINYFPLRVK
-93 GSDTDNGKAIS
+93 GDTNDEGKAIS
-104 FRLSVPGANTSYI
+104 FRLLYPGGQLSYV
-117 YNDLQPAADAVT
+117 YDLQPAADAVT

-151 YYAFTQETVSVKVGE
+151 YYGFTQETVSVKVGE
-166 QLNLLDYITF
+166 QINLLDYITF

-189 MYDESWRENVNIEG
+189 MYEESENVIIEG
-203 NKLTAIKST
+203 NMLTAIKST
-212 GKYGAVGIFPKL
+212 GKYGSVGVFPKL
-224 WDMKNTGDHTS
+224 WDMKNTGQYSD
-235 INVRVIQPATSIE
+235 INIRIIQPATSIE

-272 SGYTTSP
+272 SGYTTAP
-279 ADCNEELTWKS
+279 ADCNEELTWRS
-290 SDETALLPMIGSDIG
+290 SDETAIRPMEGNDIG
-305 KFNPVKAGTYTMT
+305 KFNPVKTGTYTMT

-325 VDLKVTVIKPVEY
+325 VDLKVTVIKPVES
-338 INPVGTV
+338 IIPVGSV
-345 KVIKMYVGENLL
+345 KTIKMFVGENLL
-357 DILPSGYKVMP
+357 NILPSGYKVMP
-368 EDAADRSVRYE
+368 EDATDRSVHYE
-379 VNQSYSDQGV
+379 VNQSFSDQGV

-402 FGNLYFNEGDE
+402 FGDLYFNEGDE
-413 MIALKSGRVRV
+413 MIALKPGRVRV
-424 TIRSVQNPQASC
+424 TINSTQNSRAYC
-436 EYEVIVKDGPTSITF
+436 EYEVIVKRGPTNITF

-457 FLLPIKD
+457 FLMPIKD
-464 TDKSD
+464 TDKWD

-476 NIIMTPSWPKYDE
+476 NIIMTPSWPKYEEYEEYDIAQSDLDIR
-489 NESYDKRSTLLY
+489 SYTKAVNLY
-501 IQFVKDV
+501 YNFEKD
-508 TSDTEVI
+508 S
-515 TLDYDFT
+515 
-522 EDKLSA
+522 LSA
-528 SIVNAGRGS
+528 SIDSIGQGWIDVS
-537 VGVIYLSERTV
+537 YSSEHTI
-548 ASEEGLKNEEVEIM
+548 ATETGLQNDEYNISNH
-562 KKFSVVVMES
+562 FNITILES
-572 LKGFNVDNYVEMVST
+572 LKGFKVDEYVEMVST

-598 VGAEVDPSRVEVT
+598 VDAEVDPSRVEVT
-611 ITPNSY
+611 ITPY
-617 LPEEWKSM
+617 TDVPEEWKSI
-625 VEIVPTDESK
+625 VEIVLTDETM
-635 LNYTIIPHSVGRATI
+635 LNYTIKPHSVGRATI

-661 SNVLIGQ
+661 SHVSIGQ

-680 FYAGGV
+680 LYSGGV
-686 RWNSP
+686 SWNSP

-720 LNSLGTGTCYK
+720 LNSLDTGTCYK
-731 IKVKE
+731 IKVME

-748 TGAYEDMQTHRQ
+748 TGAYEDMRTYRQ

-777 INSVFSTEDS
+777 INSVFVKEE
-787 NANNFNVGDRIV
+787 NRNVFNVGDRIV

-816 LITLHA
+816 LTTLRA

-835 VDMEYQR
+835 VDMELEHEYY
-842 ESLMPQGTPVMNAP
+842 MPQGTPVMNVP

-960 IVTGITSADIAS
+960 IVTGITAADIAS

-983 VQGMDVADIIVC
+983 VQGMDVADVIVC

-1003 TGETTVAGLPSGVYV
+1003 TGETTVTGLPSGVYV